1 MATILDIDLT
11 NSPFNSYDFFSNKK
25 IAAGTVET
33 EDMKKGQHKTTVE
46 MVDINAY
53 DYGIID
59 VGMVQ
64 FDDTLPYTK
73 KVETAQLRIEYYKT
87 ELEDAKSWVDALQSE
102 INKVNSELAEY
113 KDQYEEAKKQ
123 DPHSDLTKN
132 LKQIIKNCKE
142 DLNDLNTDYSKY
154 KKITQT
160 HPKLIKAYTKFLND
174 LIKYG
179 GKKTITRIEEF
190 GSTEEAEQVDL
201 DNLDINQAPGMA
213 ISGAITEAVTQ
224 YLEVTIQSLIAGGAS
239 NLMNNLGI
247 NQETLGI
254 AKSILNLMDSALF
267 NITGIIKMFPK
278 NIQMLPSAKV
288 AIGSIC
294 TSLKD
299 IYIAIYNDLENEYYE
314 TINDAIT
321 NLPSMQEVLKDAL
334 NLLMNTI
341 WIMINE
347 QCIKYTGHTLPELY
361 YMCSDYIHKYK
372 AWKEAR
378 KEKKRRK
385 KEKKEQEKREKEKE
399 KETGIQHSSGNTVST
414 KINVDIDPDIIKQS
428 LMDELARASDLI
440 YNSFIIIQIKD
451 SIDEIKMLIS
461 QFNNVDLDVLSEGID
476 SFEDFMNMLI
486 EMGIDSDGA
495 VISLEKAIQDGI
507 NQFSGNLTSLQN
519 QIKEQAISSGLNI
532 ASDIVSNTKISK
544 EIKTEHLYDFT
555 NDLNTFTMTLNIYA
569 DPTTKK
575 AKKQLT
581 KVLSNAHQKDGTKIF
596 DSSSVLSI
604 INAIDEGYV
613 MRKDQTIEL
622 LEFTFKIHFELEGF
636 NKTLSEQINAID
648 EANRIAQDA
657 AKKKEADEAISK
669 FELGIVEE
677 EYTGDPTKATK
688 RPTFQLVHELF
699 SILKEIFPQLK
710 VILKLIRNYK
720 INKAKVEANASGN
733 LLGMVKVIAAIN
745 KLFKKAHKSKT
756 NFYTVRSLK
765 LYDYITNSITSIG
778 TNVEINIGIPDTRK
792 LYLYLKN
799 AKSNYEII
807 KQDLPTILYIDQ
819 DAITEQRNVMKKDLD
834 KAGNYFNDASLFVQY
849 PDSKYQD
856 GTLLGLDKVED
867 ADTEIYY
874 SDSSLPLYGSQI
886 LRCYGKDYDLYT

>member
-1 MATILDIDLT
+1 MTTILDIDLT
-11 NSPFNSYDFFSNKK
+11 NSPGNSYDFFSNKK
-25 IAAGTVET
+25 MSAGTVET

-59 VGMVQ
+59 VGIVQ
-64 FDDTLPYTK
+64 FDDTLPYSK
-73 KVETAQLRIEYYKT
+73 KVETAKLRIEYYKT
-87 ELEDAKSWVDALQSE
+87 ELKDAESWVNALQTE
-102 INKVNSELAEY
+102 INKVNSELTEY
-113 KDQYEEAKKQ
+113 QDQYEEAKKQ
-123 DPHSDLTKN
+123 DPHSALTTN
-132 LKQIIKNCKE
+132 LKQIVKNYKE
-142 DLNDLNTDYSKY
+142 QLNGLNTEFSKY

-160 HPKLIKAYTKFLND
+160 HPKLIKAYTNFYND
-174 LIKYG
+174 LTKYG
-179 GKKTITRIEEF
+179 EKKAITRVDEF
-190 GSTEEAEQVDL
+190 GNVEEAEKVDL
-201 DNLDINQAPGMA
+201 DNLDINQAPGME
-213 ISGAITEAVTQ
+213 ISGAITDAVTQ

-247 NQETLGI
+247 NQETLGM
-254 AKSILNLMDSALF
+254 AQSILNLMDSTLF

-278 NIQMLPSAKV
+278 NIQILPSAKI

-299 IYIAIYNDLENEYYE
+299 MYIAIYNDLENKYYE

-321 NLPSMQEVLKDAL
+321 NLPSIQEVLKDAQE
-334 NLLMNTI
+334 LLMNTI
-341 WIMINE
+341 WVMINE
-347 QCIKYTGHTLPELY
+347 QCIKYTGYTLPELY

-378 KEKKRRK
+378 KEQKRRK
-385 KEKKEQEKREKEKE
+385 KEQEEQE
-399 KETGIQHSSGNTVST
+399 KETGIQHSSGGTVST
-414 KINVDIDPDIIKQS
+414 KINVDVDPDIIKQS
-428 LMDELARASDLI
+428 LMDELSRASDLI

-461 QFNNVDLDVLSEGID
+461 QFNNVDLDVLTDGID
-476 SFEDFMNMLI
+476 SFEDFMDMLV
-486 EMGIDSDGA
+486 EMGLDSDGA

-519 QIKEQAISSGLNI
+519 QIEAQAISSRLHI
-532 ASDIVSNTKISK
+532 AADVVSNTTVSTEKK
-544 EIKTEHLYDFT
+544 VEHLYDFT

-622 LEFTFKIHFELEGF
+622 LEFTFKIHFELDGF
-636 NKTLSEQINAID
+636 NKKLNEQINAID
-648 EANRIAQDA
+648 EANRIAQETV
-657 AKKKEADEAISK
+657 KEKEAEEAISK

-733 LLGMVKVIAAIN
+733 LLGMIKVIAAIN

-807 KQDLPTILYIDQ
+807 KQGLPTILYIDQ
-819 DAITEQRNVMKKDLD
+819 DAITEQRNAMKKDLD
-834 KAGNYFNDASLFVQY
+834 KAGNYFDDASLFVQY

>member
-11 NSPFNSYDFFSNKK
+11 NSPGNSYDFFSNKK
-25 IAAGTVET
+25 MSAGTVET

-59 VGMVQ
+59 VGIVQ
-64 FDDTLPYTK
+64 FDDTLPYAK
-73 KVETAQLRIEYYKT
+73 KVETAKLRIEYYKT
-87 ELEDAKSWVDALQSE
+87 ELKDAESWVNALQTE
-102 INKVNSELAEY
+102 INKVNSELTEY
-113 KDQYEEAKKQ
+113 QDQYEEAKKQ
-123 DPHSDLTKN
+123 DPHSALTTN
-132 LKQIIKNCKE
+132 LKQIVKNYKE
-142 DLNDLNTDYSKY
+142 QLNDLNTEFSKY

-160 HPKLIKAYTKFLND
+160 HPKLIKAYTNFYND
-174 LIKYG
+174 LTKYG
-179 GKKTITRIEEF
+179 EKKAITKVDEF
-190 GSTEEAEQVDL
+190 GNVEEAEQVDL

-213 ISGAITEAVTQ
+213 ISGAITDAVTQ

-247 NQETLGI
+247 NQETLGM
-254 AKSILNLMDSALF
+254 AQSILNLMDSTLF

-299 IYIAIYNDLENEYYE
+299 MYIAIYNDLENEYYE

-321 NLPSMQEVLKDAL
+321 NLPSMQEVLKDAQE
-334 NLLMNTI
+334 LLMNTI
-341 WIMINE
+341 WVMINE
-347 QCIKYTGHTLPELY
+347 QCIKYTGYTLPELY

-378 KEKKRRK
+378 KEQKRRK
-385 KEKKEQEKREKEKE
+385 KEQEEQE
-399 KETGIQHSSGNTVST
+399 KETGIQHSSGGTVSS
-414 KINVDIDPDIIKQS
+414 KINVDVDPDIIKQS
-428 LMDELARASDLI
+428 LMDELSRTSDLI

-461 QFNNVDLDVLSEGID
+461 QFNNVDLDVLSDGID
-476 SFEDFMNMLI
+476 SFEDFMDMLV
-486 EMGIDSDGA
+486 EMGLDSDGA

-519 QIKEQAISSGLNI
+519 QIEAQAISSGLHIATDI
-532 ASDIVSNTKISK
+532 ASNTTISA
-544 EIKTEHLYDFT
+544 EIKAEHLYDFT

-636 NKTLSEQINAID
+636 NKTLSEQKNAID
-648 EANRIAQDA
+648 EANRIAQETV
-657 AKKKEADEAISK
+657 KKKEAEEAISK

-733 LLGMVKVIAAIN
+733 LLGMIKVIAAIN

-778 TNVEINIGIPDTRK
+778 TNVEINISIPDTRK

-799 AKSNYEII
+799 TKSNYEII
-807 KQDLPTILYIDQ
+807 KQNLPTILYIDQ
-819 DAITEQRNVMKKDLD
+819 DAITEQRNAMKKDLD
-834 KAGNYFNDASLFVQY
+834 KAGNYFDDASLFVQY

>member
-11 NSPFNSYDFFSNKK
+11 NSPGNSYDFFSNKK
-25 IAAGTVET
+25 MSAGTVET

-59 VGMVQ
+59 VGIVQ
-64 FDDTLPYTK
+64 FDDTLPYSK
-73 KVETAQLRIEYYKT
+73 KVETSKLRIEYYKT
-87 ELEDAKSWVDALQSE
+87 ELKDAESWVNALQTE
-102 INKVNSELAEY
+102 INKVNSELTEY
-113 KDQYEEAKKQ
+113 QDQYEEAKKQ
-123 DPHSDLTKN
+123 DPHSALTTN
-132 LKQIIKNCKE
+132 LKQIVKNYKE
-142 DLNDLNTDYSKY
+142 QLNDLNTEFSKY

-160 HPKLIKAYTKFLND
+160 HPKLIKAYTNFYND
-174 LIKYG
+174 LTKYG
-179 GKKTITRIEEF
+179 EKKAITRVDEF
-190 GSTEEAEQVDL
+190 GNVEEAEKVDL
-201 DNLDINQAPGMA
+201 DNLDINQAPGME
-213 ISGAITEAVTQ
+213 ISGAITDAVTQ

-247 NQETLGI
+247 NQETLGM
-254 AKSILNLMDSALF
+254 AQSILNLMDSTLF

-278 NIQMLPSAKV
+278 NIQMLPSAKI

-299 IYIAIYNDLENEYYE
+299 MYIAIYNDLENEYYE

-321 NLPSMQEVLKDAL
+321 NLPSIQEVLKDAQE
-334 NLLMNTI
+334 LLMNTI
-341 WIMINE
+341 WVMINE
-347 QCIKYTGHTLPELY
+347 QCIKYTGYTLPELY

-378 KEKKRRK
+378 KEQKRRK
-385 KEKKEQEKREKEKE
+385 KEQEEQE
-399 KETGIQHSSGNTVST
+399 KETGIQHSSGGTVSS
-414 KINVDIDPDIIKQS
+414 KINVDVDPDIIKQS
-428 LMDELARASDLI
+428 LMDELSRASDLI

-461 QFNNVDLDVLSEGID
+461 QFNNVDLDVLTDGID
-476 SFEDFMNMLI
+476 SFEDFMDMLV
-486 EMGIDSDGA
+486 EMGLDSDGA

-519 QIKEQAISSGLNI
+519 QIEAQAISSGLHI
-532 ASDIVSNTKISK
+532 AADVVSNTTVST
-544 EIKTEHLYDFT
+544 EIKAEHLYDFT

-622 LEFTFKIHFELEGF
+622 LEFTFKIHFELDGF
-636 NKTLSEQINAID
+636 NKTLNEQINAID
-648 EANRIAQDA
+648 EANRIAQET
-657 AKKKEADEAISK
+657 AKKKEAEEAISK

-807 KQDLPTILYIDQ
+807 KQGLPTILYIDQ
-819 DAITEQRNVMKKDLD
+819 EAITEQRNAMKKDLD
-834 KAGNYFNDASLFVQY
+834 KAGNYFDDASLFVQY

>member
-11 NSPFNSYDFFSNKK
+11 NSPGNSYDFFSNKK
-25 IAAGTVET
+25 MSAGTVET

-59 VGMVQ
+59 VGIVQ
-64 FDDTLPYTK
+64 FDDTLPYAK
-73 KVETAQLRIEYYKT
+73 KVETAKLRIEYYKT
-87 ELEDAKSWVDALQSE
+87 ELKDAESWVNALQTE
-102 INKVNSELAEY
+102 INKVNSELTEY
-113 KDQYEEAKKQ
+113 QDQYEEAKKQ
-123 DPHSDLTKN
+123 DPHSALTTN
-132 LKQIIKNCKE
+132 LKQIIKNYKE
-142 DLNDLNTDYSKY
+142 QLNDLNTEFSKY

-160 HPKLIKAYTKFLND
+160 HPKLIKAYTNFYND
-174 LIKYG
+174 LTKYG
-179 GKKTITRIEEF
+179 EKKAITKVDEF
-190 GSTEEAEQVDL
+190 GNVEEAEQVDL

-213 ISGAITEAVTQ
+213 ISGAITDAVTQ

-247 NQETLGI
+247 NQETLGM
-254 AKSILNLMDSALF
+254 AQSILNLMDSTLF

-278 NIQMLPSAKV
+278 NIQMLPSAKI

-299 IYIAIYNDLENEYYE
+299 MYQAIYIDLENQYYE

-321 NLPSMQEVLKDAL
+321 NLPSMQEVLKDAQE
-334 NLLMNTI
+334 LLMNTI
-341 WIMINE
+341 WVMINE
-347 QCIKYTGHTLPELY
+347 QCIKYTGYTLPELY

-378 KEKKRRK
+378 KEQKRRK
-385 KEKKEQEKREKEKE
+385 KEQEEQE
-399 KETGIQHSSGNTVST
+399 KETGIQHSSGGTISS
-414 KINVDIDPDIIKQS
+414 KINVDVDPDIIKQS
-428 LMDELARASDLI
+428 LMDELSRASDLI

-461 QFNNVDLDVLSEGID
+461 QFNNVDLDVLSDGID
-476 SFEDFMNMLI
+476 SFEDFMDMLV
-486 EMGIDSDGA
+486 EMGLDSDGA

-519 QIKEQAISSGLNI
+519 QIEAQAISSGLHI
-532 ASDIVSNTKISK
+532 AADVVSNTTVST
-544 EIKTEHLYDFT
+544 EIKAEHLYDFT

-622 LEFTFKIHFELEGF
+622 LEFTFKIHFELDGF
-636 NKTLSEQINAID
+636 NKTLSEQKNAID
-648 EANRIAQDA
+648 EANRIAQET
-657 AKKKEADEAISK
+657 AKKKEAEEAISK

-733 LLGMVKVIAAIN
+733 LLGMIKVIAAIN

-819 DAITEQRNVMKKDLD
+819 DAITEQRNAMKKDLD
-834 KAGNYFNDASLFVQY
+834 KAGNYFDDASLFVQY

-867 ADTEIYY
+867 ADSEIYY

>member
-11 NSPFNSYDFFSNKK
+11 NSPGNSYDFFSNKK
-25 IAAGTVET
+25 MSAGTVET

-59 VGMVQ
+59 VGIVQ
-64 FDDTLPYTK
+64 FDDTLPYSK
-73 KVETAQLRIEYYKT
+73 KVETAKLRIEYYKT
-87 ELEDAKSWVDALQSE
+87 ELKDAESWVNALQTE
-102 INKVNSELAEY
+102 INKVNSELTEY
-113 KDQYEEAKKQ
+113 QDQYEEAKKQ
-123 DPHSDLTKN
+123 DPHSALTTN
-132 LKQIIKNCKE
+132 LKQIVKNYKE
-142 DLNDLNTDYSKY
+142 QLNDLNTEFSKY

-160 HPKLIKAYTKFLND
+160 HPKLIKAYTNFYND
-174 LIKYG
+174 LTKYG
-179 GKKTITRIEEF
+179 EKKAITRVDEF
-190 GSTEEAEQVDL
+190 GNVEEAEKVDL
-201 DNLDINQAPGMA
+201 DNLDINQAPGME
-213 ISGAITEAVTQ
+213 ISGAITDAVTQ

-247 NQETLGI
+247 NQETLGM
-254 AKSILNLMDSALF
+254 AQSILNLMDSALF

-278 NIQMLPSAKV
+278 NIQMLPSAKI

-299 IYIAIYNDLENEYYE
+299 MYIAIYNDLENEYYE

-321 NLPSMQEVLKDAL
+321 NLPSIQEVLKDAQE
-334 NLLMNTI
+334 LLMNTI
-341 WIMINE
+341 WVMINE
-347 QCIKYTGHTLPELY
+347 QCIKYTGYTLPELY

-378 KEKKRRK
+378 KEQKRRK
-385 KEKKEQEKREKEKE
+385 KEQEEQE
-399 KETGIQHSSGNTVST
+399 KETGIQHSSGGTVSS
-414 KINVDIDPDIIKQS
+414 KINVDVDPDIIKQS
-428 LMDELARASDLI
+428 LMDELSRASDLI

-461 QFNNVDLDVLSEGID
+461 QFNNVDLDVLTDGID
-476 SFEDFMNMLI
+476 SFEDFMDMLV
-486 EMGIDSDGA
+486 EMGLDSDGA

-519 QIKEQAISSGLNI
+519 QIEAQAISSGLHI
-532 ASDIVSNTKISK
+532 AADVVSNTTVST
-544 EIKTEHLYDFT
+544 EIKAEHLYDFT

-622 LEFTFKIHFELEGF
+622 LEFTFKIHFELDGF
-636 NKTLSEQINAID
+636 NKTLNEQINAID
-648 EANRIAQDA
+648 EANRIAQET
-657 AKKKEADEAISK
+657 AKKKEAEEAISK

-733 LLGMVKVIAAIN
+733 LLGMIKVIAAIN

-819 DAITEQRNVMKKDLD
+819 DAITEQRNAMKKDLD
-834 KAGNYFNDASLFVQY
+834 KAGNYFDDASLFVQY

>member
-11 NSPFNSYDFFSNKK
+11 NSPGNSYDFFSNKK
-25 IAAGTVET
+25 MSAGTVET

-46 MVDINAY
+46 IVDINAY

-59 VGMVQ
+59 VGIVQ
-64 FDDTLPYTK
+64 FDDTLPYSK

-87 ELEDAKSWVDALQSE
+87 ELKDAESWVNALQTE
-102 INKVNSELAEY
+102 INKVNSELTEY
-113 KDQYEEAKKQ
+113 QDQYEEAKKQ
-123 DPHSDLTKN
+123 DPHSALTTN
-132 LKQIIKNCKE
+132 LKQIVKNYKE
-142 DLNDLNTDYSKY
+142 QLNDLNIEFSKY

-160 HPKLIKAYTKFLND
+160 HPKLIKAYTNFYND
-174 LIKYG
+174 LTKYG
-179 GKKTITRIEEF
+179 EKKAITKVDEF
-190 GSTEEAEQVDL
+190 GNVEEAEQVDL
-201 DNLDINQAPGMA
+201 DNLDINQAPGME
-213 ISGAITEAVTQ
+213 ISGAITDAVTQ

-247 NQETLGI
+247 NQETLGM
-254 AKSILNLMDSALF
+254 AQSILNLMDSTLF

-278 NIQMLPSAKV
+278 NIQMLPSAKI

-299 IYIAIYNDLENEYYE
+299 MYIAIYNDLENEYYE

-321 NLPSMQEVLKDAL
+321 NLPSIQEVLKDAQE
-334 NLLMNTI
+334 LLMNTI
-341 WIMINE
+341 WVMINE
-347 QCIKYTGHTLPELY
+347 QCIKYTGYTLPELY

-378 KEKKRRK
+378 KEQKRRK
-385 KEKKEQEKREKEKE
+385 KEQEEQE
-399 KETGIQHSSGNTVST
+399 KETGIQHSSGGTVSS
-414 KINVDIDPDIIKQS
+414 KINVDVDPDIIKQS
-428 LMDELARASDLI
+428 LMDELSRASDLI

-461 QFNNVDLDVLSEGID
+461 QFNNVDLDVLTDGID
-476 SFEDFMNMLI
+476 SFEDFMDMLV
-486 EMGIDSDGA
+486 EMGLDSDGA

-519 QIKEQAISSGLNI
+519 QIEAQAISSGLHI
-532 ASDIVSNTKISK
+532 AADVVSNTAVST
-544 EIKTEHLYDFT
+544 EIKAEHLYDFT

-622 LEFTFKIHFELEGF
+622 LEFTFKIHFELDGF
-636 NKTLSEQINAID
+636 NKTLNEQINAID
-648 EANRIAQDA
+648 EANRIAQET
-657 AKKKEADEAISK
+657 AKKKEAEEAISK

-733 LLGMVKVIAAIN
+733 LLGMIKVIAAIN

-819 DAITEQRNVMKKDLD
+819 DAITEQRNAMKKDLD
-834 KAGNYFNDASLFVQY
+834 KAGNYFDDASLFVQY

>member
-11 NSPFNSYDFFSNKK
+11 NSPGNSYDFFSNKK
-25 IAAGTVET
+25 MSAGTVET

-59 VGMVQ
+59 VGIVQ
-64 FDDTLPYTK
+64 FDDTLPYSK
-73 KVETAQLRIEYYKT
+73 KVETSKLRIEYYKT
-87 ELEDAKSWVDALQSE
+87 ELKDAESWVNALQTE
-102 INKVNSELAEY
+102 INKVNSELTEY
-113 KDQYEEAKKQ
+113 QDQYEEVKKQ
-123 DPHSDLTKN
+123 DPHSALTTN
-132 LKQIIKNCKE
+132 LKQIVKNYKE
-142 DLNDLNTDYSKY
+142 QLNDLNTEFSKY

-160 HPKLIKAYTKFLND
+160 HPKLIKAYTNFYND
-174 LIKYG
+174 LTKYG
-179 GKKTITRIEEF
+179 EKKAITRVDEF
-190 GSTEEAEQVDL
+190 GNVEEAEKVDL
-201 DNLDINQAPGMA
+201 DNLDINHAPGME
-213 ISGAITEAVTQ
+213 ISGAITDAVTQ
-224 YLEVTIQSLIAGGAS
+224 YLEVSIQSLIAGGAS

-247 NQETLGI
+247 NQETLGM
-254 AKSILNLMDSALF
+254 AQSILNLMDSTLF

-278 NIQMLPSAKV
+278 NIQMLPSAKI

-299 IYIAIYNDLENEYYE
+299 MYIAIYNDLENEYYE

-321 NLPSMQEVLKDAL
+321 NLPSIQEVLKDAQE
-334 NLLMNTI
+334 LLMNTI
-341 WIMINE
+341 WVMINE
-347 QCIKYTGHTLPELY
+347 QCIKYTGYTLPELY

-378 KEKKRRK
+378 KEQKRRK
-385 KEKKEQEKREKEKE
+385 KEQEEQE
-399 KETGIQHSSGNTVST
+399 KETGIQHSSGGTVSS
-414 KINVDIDPDIIKQS
+414 KINVDVDPDIIKQS
-428 LMDELARASDLI
+428 LMDELSRASDLI

-451 SIDEIKMLIS
+451 SIDEIKMLIR
-461 QFNNVDLDVLSEGID
+461 QFNNVDLDVLTDGID
-476 SFEDFMNMLI
+476 SFEDFMDMLV
-486 EMGIDSDGA
+486 EMGLDSDGA

-519 QIKEQAISSGLNI
+519 QIEAQAISSRLHI
-532 ASDIVSNTKISK
+532 AADVVSNTTVST
-544 EIKTEHLYDFT
+544 EIKAEHLYDFT

-622 LEFTFKIHFELEGF
+622 LEFTFKIHFELDGF
-636 NKTLSEQINAID
+636 NKTLNEQINAID
-648 EANRIAQDA
+648 EANRIAQET
-657 AKKKEADEAISK
+657 AKKKEAEEAISK

-733 LLGMVKVIAAIN
+733 LLGMIKVIAAIN

-807 KQDLPTILYIDQ
+807 KQGLPTILYIDQ
-819 DAITEQRNVMKKDLD
+819 DAITEQRNAMKKDLD
-834 KAGNYFNDASLFVQY
+834 KAGNYFDDASLFVQY

>member
-11 NSPFNSYDFFSNKK
+11 NSPGNSYDFFSNKK
-25 IAAGTVET
+25 MSAGTVET

-59 VGMVQ
+59 VGIVQ
-64 FDDTLPYTK
+64 FDDTLPYSK

-87 ELEDAKSWVDALQSE
+87 ELKDAESWVNALQTE
-102 INKVNSELAEY
+102 INKVNSELTEY
-113 KDQYEEAKKQ
+113 QDQYEEAKKQ
-123 DPHSDLTKN
+123 DPHSALTTN
-132 LKQIIKNCKE
+132 LKQIVKNYKE
-142 DLNDLNTDYSKY
+142 QLNDLNTEFSKY

-160 HPKLIKAYTKFLND
+160 HPKLIKAYTNFYND
-174 LIKYG
+174 LTKYG
-179 GKKTITRIEEF
+179 EKKAITRVDEF
-190 GSTEEAEQVDL
+190 GNVEEAEKVDL
-201 DNLDINQAPGMA
+201 DNLDINQAPGME
-213 ISGAITEAVTQ
+213 ISGAITDAVTQ

-247 NQETLGI
+247 NQETLGM
-254 AKSILNLMDSALF
+254 AQSILNLMDSTLF

-278 NIQMLPSAKV
+278 NIQMLPSAKI

-299 IYIAIYNDLENEYYE
+299 MYIAIYNDLENEYYE

-321 NLPSMQEVLKDAL
+321 NLPSIQEVLKDAQE
-334 NLLMNTI
+334 LLMNTI
-341 WIMINE
+341 WVMINE
-347 QCIKYTGHTLPELY
+347 QCIKYTGYTLPELY

-378 KEKKRRK
+378 KEQKRRK
-385 KEKKEQEKREKEKE
+385 KEQEEQE
-399 KETGIQHSSGNTVST
+399 KETGIQHSSGGTVST
-414 KINVDIDPDIIKQS
+414 KINVDVDPDIIKQS
-428 LMDELARASDLI
+428 LMDELSRASDLI

-461 QFNNVDLDVLSEGID
+461 QFNNVDLDVLTDGID
-476 SFEDFMNMLI
+476 SFEDFMNMLV
-486 EMGIDSDGA
+486 EMGLDSDGA

-519 QIKEQAISSGLNI
+519 QIEAQAISSGLHI
-532 ASDIVSNTKISK
+532 AADVVSNTTVST
-544 EIKTEHLYDFT
+544 EIKAEHLYDFT

-622 LEFTFKIHFELEGF
+622 LEFTFKIHFELDGF

-648 EANRIAQDA
+648 EANMIAQET
-657 AKKKEADEAISK
+657 AKKKEAEEAISK

-733 LLGMVKVIAAIN
+733 LLGMIKVIAAIN

-819 DAITEQRNVMKKDLD
+819 DAITEQRNAMKKDLD
-834 KAGNYFNDASLFVQY
+834 KAGNYFDDASLFVQY

>member
-11 NSPFNSYDFFSNKK
+11 NSPGNSYDFFSNKK
-25 IAAGTVET
+25 MSAGTVET

-59 VGMVQ
+59 VGIVQ
-64 FDDTLPYTK
+64 FDDTLPYSK
-73 KVETAQLRIEYYKT
+73 KVETAKLRIEYYKT
-87 ELEDAKSWVDALQSE
+87 ELKDAESWVNALQTE
-102 INKVNSELAEY
+102 INKVNSELTEY
-113 KDQYEEAKKQ
+113 QDQYEEAKKQ
-123 DPHSDLTKN
+123 DPHSALTTN
-132 LKQIIKNCKE
+132 LKQIVNNYKE
-142 DLNDLNTDYSKY
+142 QLNDLNTEFSKY

-160 HPKLIKAYTKFLND
+160 HPKLIKAYTNFYND
-174 LIKYG
+174 LTKYG
-179 GKKTITRIEEF
+179 EKKAITRVDEF
-190 GSTEEAEQVDL
+190 GNVEEAEKVDL
-201 DNLDINQAPGMA
+201 DNLDINQAPGME
-213 ISGAITEAVTQ
+213 ISGAITDAVTQ

-247 NQETLGI
+247 NQETLGM
-254 AKSILNLMDSALF
+254 AQSILNLMDSTLF

-278 NIQMLPSAKV
+278 NIQMLPSAKI

-299 IYIAIYNDLENEYYE
+299 MYIAIYNDLENEYYE

-321 NLPSMQEVLKDAL
+321 NLPSIQEVLKDAQE
-334 NLLMNTI
+334 LLMNTI
-341 WIMINE
+341 WVMINE
-347 QCIKYTGHTLPELY
+347 QCIKYTGYTLPELY

-378 KEKKRRK
+378 KEQKRRK
-385 KEKKEQEKREKEKE
+385 KEQEEQE
-399 KETGIQHSSGNTVST
+399 KETGIQHSSGGTVSS
-414 KINVDIDPDIIKQS
+414 KINVDVDPDIIKQS
-428 LMDELARASDLI
+428 LMDELSRASDLI

-461 QFNNVDLDVLSEGID
+461 QFNNVDLDVLTDGID
-476 SFEDFMNMLI
+476 SFEDFMDMLV
-486 EMGIDSDGA
+486 EMGLDSDGA

-519 QIKEQAISSGLNI
+519 QIEAQAISSGLHI
-532 ASDIVSNTKISK
+532 AADVVSNTTVSTERKA
-544 EIKTEHLYDFT
+544 EHLYDFT

-622 LEFTFKIHFELEGF
+622 LEFTFKIHFELDGF
-636 NKTLSEQINAID
+636 NKTLNEQINAID
-648 EANRIAQDA
+648 EANRIAQET
-657 AKKKEADEAISK
+657 AKKKEAEEAISK

-733 LLGMVKVIAAIN
+733 LLGMIKVIAAIN

-819 DAITEQRNVMKKDLD
+819 DAITEQRNAMKKDLD
-834 KAGNYFNDASLFVQY
+834 KAGNYFDDASLFVQY

>member
-11 NSPFNSYDFFSNKK
+11 NSPGNSYDFFSNKK
-25 IAAGTVET
+25 MSAGTVET

-59 VGMVQ
+59 VGIVQ

-87 ELEDAKSWVDALQSE
+87 ELKDAESWVNALQTE
-102 INKVNSELAEY
+102 INKVNSELTEY
-113 KDQYEEAKKQ
+113 QDQYEEAKKQ
-123 DPHSDLTKN
+123 DPHSALTTN
-132 LKQIIKNCKE
+132 LKQIVKNYKE
-142 DLNDLNTDYSKY
+142 QLNDLNTEFSKY

-160 HPKLIKAYTKFLND
+160 HPKLIKAYTNFYND
-174 LIKYG
+174 LTKYG
-179 GKKTITRIEEF
+179 EKKAITRVDEF
-190 GSTEEAEQVDL
+190 GNVEEAEKVDL
-201 DNLDINQAPGMA
+201 DNLDINQAPGME
-213 ISGAITEAVTQ
+213 ISGAITDAVTQ

-247 NQETLGI
+247 NQETLGM
-254 AKSILNLMDSALF
+254 AQSILNLMDSTLF

-278 NIQMLPSAKV
+278 NIQMLPSAKI

-299 IYIAIYNDLENEYYE
+299 MYIAIYNDLENEYYE

-321 NLPSMQEVLKDAL
+321 NLPSMQEVLKDAQV
-334 NLLMNTI
+334 LLMNTI
-341 WIMINE
+341 WVMINE
-347 QCIKYTGHTLPELY
+347 QCIKYTGYTLPELY

-378 KEKKRRK
+378 KEQKRRK
-385 KEKKEQEKREKEKE
+385 KEQEEQE
-399 KETGIQHSSGNTVST
+399 KETGIQHSSGGTVSS
-414 KINVDIDPDIIKQS
+414 KINVDVDPDIIKQS
-428 LMDELARASDLI
+428 LMDELSRASDLI

-461 QFNNVDLDVLSEGID
+461 QFNNVDLDVLTDGID
-476 SFEDFMNMLI
+476 SFEDFMDMLV
-486 EMGIDSDGA
+486 EMGLDSDGA

-519 QIKEQAISSGLNI
+519 QIEAQAISSGLHI
-532 ASDIVSNTKISK
+532 AADVVSNTTVST
-544 EIKTEHLYDFT
+544 EIKAEHLYDFT

-622 LEFTFKIHFELEGF
+622 LEFTFKIHFELDGF
-636 NKTLSEQINAID
+636 NKTLNEQINAID
-648 EANRIAQDA
+648 EANRIAQET
-657 AKKKEADEAISK
+657 AKKKEAEEAISK

-733 LLGMVKVIAAIN
+733 LLGMIKVIAAIN

-819 DAITEQRNVMKKDLD
+819 DAITEQRNAMKKDLD
-834 KAGNYFNDASLFVQY
+834 KAGNYFDDASLFVQY

>member
-25 IAAGTVET
+25 MSAGTVET

-59 VGMVQ
+59 VGIVQ
-64 FDDTLPYTK
+64 FDDTLPYAK
-73 KVETAQLRIEYYKT
+73 KVETAKLRIEYYKT
-87 ELEDAKSWVDALQSE
+87 ELKDAESWVKALQTE
-102 INKVNSELAEY
+102 INKVNSELTEY
-113 KDQYEEAKKQ
+113 QDQYEEAKKQ
-123 DPHSDLTKN
+123 DPYSALTTN
-132 LKQIIKNCKE
+132 LKQIVKNYKKQ
-142 DLNDLNTDYSKY
+142 LNDLNTEFSKY

-160 HPKLIKAYTKFLND
+160 HPKLIKAYTNFFND
-174 LIKYG
+174 LTKYG
-179 GKKTITRIEEF
+179 EKKAITRVDEF
-190 GSTEEAEQVDL
+190 GNVEEAEQVDL

-213 ISGAITEAVTQ
+213 ISGAITDAVTQ

-239 NLMNNLGI
+239 NLMNSLGI
-247 NQETLGI
+247 NQETLGM
-254 AKSILNLMDSALF
+254 AQSILNLMDSTLF

-278 NIQMLPSAKV
+278 NIQMLPSAKI

-299 IYIAIYNDLENEYYE
+299 MYIAIYNDLENEYYE

-321 NLPSMQEVLKDAL
+321 NLPSMQEVLKDAQE
-334 NLLMNTI
+334 LLMNTI
-341 WIMINE
+341 WVMINE
-347 QCIKYTGHTLPELY
+347 QCIKYTGYTLPELY

-378 KEKKRRK
+378 KEQKRRK
-385 KEKKEQEKREKEKE
+385 KEQEEQE
-399 KETGIQHSSGNTVST
+399 KETGIQHSSGGTVSS
-414 KINVDIDPDIIKQS
+414 KINVDVDPDIIKQS
-428 LMDELARASDLI
+428 LMDELSRASDLI

-451 SIDEIKMLIS
+451 SIDEIKMLID
-461 QFNNVDLDVLSEGID
+461 QFNNVDLDVLTDGID
-476 SFEDFMNMLI
+476 SFEDFMDMLV
-486 EMGIDSDGA
+486 EMGLDSDGA

-519 QIKEQAISSGLNI
+519 QIEAQAISSGLHI
-532 ASDIVSNTKISK
+532 AADVVSNTTVST
-544 EIKTEHLYDFT
+544 EIKAEHLYDFT

-622 LEFTFKIHFELEGF
+622 LEFTFKIHFELDGF

-648 EANRIAQDA
+648 EANRIAQET
-657 AKKKEADEAISK
+657 AKKKEAEEAISK

-733 LLGMVKVIAAIN
+733 LLGMIKVIAAIN

-819 DAITEQRNVMKKDLD
+819 DAIAEQRNAMKKDLD
-834 KAGNYFNDASLFVQY
+834 KAGNYFDDASLFVQY

-867 ADTEIYY
+867 ADIEIYY

>member
-11 NSPFNSYDFFSNKK
+11 NSPGNSYDFFSNKK
-25 IAAGTVET
+25 MSAGIVET

-59 VGMVQ
+59 VGIVQ

-87 ELEDAKSWVDALQSE
+87 ELKDAESWVNALQTE
-102 INKVNSELAEY
+102 INKVNSELTEY
-113 KDQYEEAKKQ
+113 QDQYEEAKKQ
-123 DPHSDLTKN
+123 DPHSALTTN
-132 LKQIIKNCKE
+132 LKQIVKNYKE
-142 DLNDLNTDYSKY
+142 QLNDLNTEFSKY

-160 HPKLIKAYTKFLND
+160 HPKLIKAYTNFYND
-174 LIKYG
+174 LTKYG
-179 GKKTITRIEEF
+179 EKKAITRVDEF
-190 GSTEEAEQVDL
+190 GNVEEAEKVDL
-201 DNLDINQAPGMA
+201 DNLDINQAPGME
-213 ISGAITEAVTQ
+213 ISGAITDAVTQ

-247 NQETLGI
+247 NQETLGM
-254 AKSILNLMDSALF
+254 AQSILNLMDSTLF

-278 NIQMLPSAKV
+278 NIQMLPSAKI

-299 IYIAIYNDLENEYYE
+299 MYIAIYNDLENEYYE

-321 NLPSMQEVLKDAL
+321 NLPSMQEVLKDAQE
-334 NLLMNTI
+334 LLMNTI
-341 WIMINE
+341 WVMINE
-347 QCIKYTGHTLPELY
+347 QCIKYTGYTLPELY

-378 KEKKRRK
+378 KEQKRRK
-385 KEKKEQEKREKEKE
+385 KEQEEQE
-399 KETGIQHSSGNTVST
+399 KETGIQHSSGGTVSS
-414 KINVDIDPDIIKQS
+414 KINVDVDPDIIKQS
-428 LMDELARASDLI
+428 LMDELSRASDLI

-461 QFNNVDLDVLSEGID
+461 QFNNVDLDVLTDGID
-476 SFEDFMNMLI
+476 SFEDFMDMLV
-486 EMGIDSDGA
+486 EMGLDSDGA

-519 QIKEQAISSGLNI
+519 QIEAQAISSGLHI
-532 ASDIVSNTKISK
+532 AADVVSNTTVST
-544 EIKTEHLYDFT
+544 EIKAEHLYDFT

-622 LEFTFKIHFELEGF
+622 LEFTFKIHFELDGF
-636 NKTLSEQINAID
+636 NKTLNEQINAID
-648 EANRIAQDA
+648 EANRIAQET
-657 AKKKEADEAISK
+657 AKKKEAEEAISK

-677 EYTGDPTKATK
+677 EYTSDPTKATK

-733 LLGMVKVIAAIN
+733 LLGMIKVIAAIN

-799 AKSNYEII
+799 TKSNYEII

-819 DAITEQRNVMKKDLD
+819 DAITEQRNAMKKDLD
-834 KAGNYFNDASLFVQY
+834 KAGNYFDDASLFVQY

>member
-11 NSPFNSYDFFSNKK
+11 NSPGNSYDFFSNKK
-25 IAAGTVET
+25 MSAGTVET

-59 VGMVQ
+59 VGIVQ
-64 FDDTLPYTK
+64 FDDTLPYSK
-73 KVETAQLRIEYYKT
+73 KVETSKLRIEYYKT
-87 ELEDAKSWVDALQSE
+87 ELKDAESWVNALQTE
-102 INKVNSELAEY
+102 INKVNSELTEY
-113 KDQYEEAKKQ
+113 QDQYEEAKKQ
-123 DPHSDLTKN
+123 DPHSALTTN
-132 LKQIIKNCKE
+132 LKQIVKNYKE
-142 DLNDLNTDYSKY
+142 QLNDLNTEFSKY

-160 HPKLIKAYTKFLND
+160 HPKLIKAYTNFYND
-174 LIKYG
+174 LTKYG
-179 GKKTITRIEEF
+179 EKKAITRVDEF
-190 GSTEEAEQVDL
+190 GNVEKAEKVDL
-201 DNLDINQAPGMA
+201 DNLDINQAPGME
-213 ISGAITEAVTQ
+213 ISGAITDAVTQ

-247 NQETLGI
+247 NQETLGM
-254 AKSILNLMDSALF
+254 AQSILNLMDSTLF

-278 NIQMLPSAKV
+278 NIQMLPSAKI

-299 IYIAIYNDLENEYYE
+299 MYIAIYNDLENEYYE

-321 NLPSMQEVLKDAL
+321 NLPSIQEVLKDAQE
-334 NLLMNTI
+334 LLMNTI
-341 WIMINE
+341 WVMINE
-347 QCIKYTGHTLPELY
+347 QCIKYTGYTLPELY

-378 KEKKRRK
+378 KEQKRRK
-385 KEKKEQEKREKEKE
+385 KEQEEQE
-399 KETGIQHSSGNTVST
+399 KETGIQHSSGGTVSS
-414 KINVDIDPDIIKQS
+414 KINVDVDPDIIKQS
-428 LMDELARASDLI
+428 LMDELSRASDLI

-461 QFNNVDLDVLSEGID
+461 QFNNVDLDVLTDGID
-476 SFEDFMNMLI
+476 SFEDFMDMLV
-486 EMGIDSDGA
+486 EMGLDSDGA

-519 QIKEQAISSGLNI
+519 QIKAQAISSGLHI
-532 ASDIVSNTKISK
+532 AADIVSNTTVSTERKA
-544 EIKTEHLYDFT
+544 EHLYDFT

-622 LEFTFKIHFELEGF
+622 LEFTFKIHFELDGF
-636 NKTLSEQINAID
+636 NKTLNEQINAID
-648 EANRIAQDA
+648 EANRIAQET
-657 AKKKEADEAISK
+657 AKKKEAEEAISK

-733 LLGMVKVIAAIN
+733 LLGMIKVIAAIN

-807 KQDLPTILYIDQ
+807 KQGLPTILYIDQ
-819 DAITEQRNVMKKDLD
+819 DAITEQRNAMKKDLD
-834 KAGNYFNDASLFVQY
+834 KAGNYFDDASLFVQY
-849 PDSKYQD
+849 PDPKYQD

>member
-11 NSPFNSYDFFSNKK
+11 NSPGNSYDFFSNKK
-25 IAAGTVET
+25 MSAGTVET

-59 VGMVQ
+59 VGIVQ
-64 FDDTLPYTK
+64 FDDTLPYSK

-87 ELEDAKSWVDALQSE
+87 ELKDAESWVNALQTE
-102 INKVNSELAEY
+102 INKVNSELTEY
-113 KDQYEEAKKQ
+113 QDQYEEAKKQ
-123 DPHSDLTKN
+123 DPHSALTTN
-132 LKQIIKNCKE
+132 LKQIVKNYKE
-142 DLNDLNTDYSKY
+142 QLNDLNTEFSKY

-160 HPKLIKAYTKFLND
+160 HPKLIKAYTNFYND
-174 LIKYG
+174 LTKYG
-179 GKKTITRIEEF
+179 EKKAITRVDEF
-190 GSTEEAEQVDL
+190 GNVEEAEKVDL
-201 DNLDINQAPGMA
+201 DNLDINQAPGME
-213 ISGAITEAVTQ
+213 ISGAITDAVTQ

-247 NQETLGI
+247 NQETLGM
-254 AKSILNLMDSALF
+254 AQSILNLMDSTLF

-278 NIQMLPSAKV
+278 NIQMLPSAKI

-299 IYIAIYNDLENEYYE
+299 MYIAIYNDLENEYYE

-321 NLPSMQEVLKDAL
+321 NLPSMQEVLKDAQE
-334 NLLMNTI
+334 LLMNTI
-341 WIMINE
+341 WVMINE
-347 QCIKYTGHTLPELY
+347 QCIKYTGYTLPELY

-378 KEKKRRK
+378 KEQKRRK
-385 KEKKEQEKREKEKE
+385 KEQEE
-399 KETGIQHSSGNTVST
+399 KETGIQHSSGGTVSS
-414 KINVDIDPDIIKQS
+414 KINVDVDPDIIKQS
-428 LMDELARASDLI
+428 LMDELSRASDLI

-461 QFNNVDLDVLSEGID
+461 QFNNVDLDVLTDGIN
-476 SFEDFMNMLI
+476 SFEDFMDMLV
-486 EMGIDSDGA
+486 EMGLDSDGA

-507 NQFSGNLTSLQN
+507 NQFSENLTSLQN
-519 QIKEQAISSGLNI
+519 QIEAQAISSGLHI
-532 ASDIVSNTKISK
+532 AADIVSNTTVSTERKA
-544 EIKTEHLYDFT
+544 EHLYDFT

-622 LEFTFKIHFELEGF
+622 LEFTFKIHFELDGF
-636 NKTLSEQINAID
+636 NKTLNEQINAID
-648 EANRIAQDA
+648 EANRIAQET
-657 AKKKEADEAISK
+657 AKKKEAEEAISK

-733 LLGMVKVIAAIN
+733 LLGMIKVIAAIN

-807 KQDLPTILYIDQ
+807 KQGLPTILYIDQ
-819 DAITEQRNVMKKDLD
+819 DAITEQRNAMKKDLD
-834 KAGNYFNDASLFVQY
+834 KAGNYFDDASLFVQY
-849 PDSKYQD
+849 PDPKYQD

-886 LRCYGKDYDLYT
+886 LRCYGKEYDLYT

>member
-11 NSPFNSYDFFSNKK
+11 NSPGNSYDFFSNKK
-25 IAAGTVET
+25 MSAGTVET

-59 VGMVQ
+59 VGIVQ
-64 FDDTLPYTK
+64 FDDTLPYSK
-73 KVETAQLRIEYYKT
+73 KVETSKLRIEYYKT
-87 ELEDAKSWVDALQSE
+87 ELKNAESWVNALQTE
-102 INKVNSELAEY
+102 INKVNSELTEY
-113 KDQYEEAKKQ
+113 QDQYEEAKKQ
-123 DPHSDLTKN
+123 DPHSALTTN
-132 LKQIIKNCKE
+132 LKQIVKNYKE
-142 DLNDLNTDYSKY
+142 QLNDLNTEFSKY

-160 HPKLIKAYTKFLND
+160 HPKLIKAYTNFYND
-174 LIKYG
+174 LTKYG
-179 GKKTITRIEEF
+179 EKKAITRVDEF
-190 GSTEEAEQVDL
+190 GNVEEAEKVDL
-201 DNLDINQAPGMA
+201 DNLDINQAPGME
-213 ISGAITEAVTQ
+213 ISGAITDAVTQ

-247 NQETLGI
+247 NQETLGM
-254 AKSILNLMDSALF
+254 AQSILNLMDSTLF

-278 NIQMLPSAKV
+278 NIQMLPSAKI

-299 IYIAIYNDLENEYYE
+299 MYIAIYNDLENEYYE

-321 NLPSMQEVLKDAL
+321 NLPSMQEVLKDAQE
-334 NLLMNTI
+334 LLMNTI
-341 WIMINE
+341 WVMINE
-347 QCIKYTGHTLPELY
+347 QCIKYTGYTLPELY

-378 KEKKRRK
+378 KEQKRRK
-385 KEKKEQEKREKEKE
+385 KEQEEQE
-399 KETGIQHSSGNTVST
+399 KETGIQHSSGGTVSS
-414 KINVDIDPDIIKQS
+414 KINVDVDPDIIKQS
-428 LMDELARASDLI
+428 LMDELSRASDLI

-461 QFNNVDLDVLSEGID
+461 QFNNVDLDVLTDGID
-476 SFEDFMNMLI
+476 SFEDFMDMLV
-486 EMGIDSDGA
+486 EMGLDSDGA

-519 QIKEQAISSGLNI
+519 QIEAQAISSGLHI
-532 ASDIVSNTKISK
+532 AADVMSNTTVST
-544 EIKTEHLYDFT
+544 EIKAEHLYDFT

-636 NKTLSEQINAID
+636 NKTLNEQINAID
-648 EANRIAQDA
+648 EANRIAQET
-657 AKKKEADEAISK
+657 AKEKEAEEAISK

-677 EYTGDPTKATK
+677 EYTSDPTKATK

-733 LLGMVKVIAAIN
+733 LLGMIKVIAAIN

-819 DAITEQRNVMKKDLD
+819 DAITEQRNAMKKDLD
-834 KAGNYFNDASLFVQY
+834 KAGNYFDDASLFVQY

>member
-11 NSPFNSYDFFSNKK
+11 NSPGNSYDFFSNKK
-25 IAAGTVET
+25 MSAGTVET

-59 VGMVQ
+59 VGIVQ
-64 FDDTLPYTK
+64 FDDTLPYSK

-87 ELEDAKSWVDALQSE
+87 ELKDAESWVNALQTE
-102 INKVNSELAEY
+102 INKVNSELTEY
-113 KDQYEEAKKQ
+113 QDQYEEAKKQ
-123 DPHSDLTKN
+123 DPHSALTTN
-132 LKQIIKNCKE
+132 LKQIVKNYKE
-142 DLNDLNTDYSKY
+142 QLNDLNTEFSKY

-160 HPKLIKAYTKFLND
+160 HPKLIKAYTNFYND
-174 LIKYG
+174 LTKYG
-179 GKKTITRIEEF
+179 EKKAITRVDEF
-190 GSTEEAEQVDL
+190 GNVEEAEKVDL
-201 DNLDINQAPGMA
+201 DNLDINQAPGME
-213 ISGAITEAVTQ
+213 ISGAITDAVTQ

-247 NQETLGI
+247 NQETLGM
-254 AKSILNLMDSALF
+254 AQSILNLMDSTLF

-278 NIQMLPSAKV
+278 NIQMLPSAKI

-299 IYIAIYNDLENEYYE
+299 MYIAIYNDLENEYYE

-321 NLPSMQEVLKDAL
+321 NLPSIQEVLKDAQE
-334 NLLMNTI
+334 LLMNTI
-341 WIMINE
+341 WVMINE
-347 QCIKYTGHTLPELY
+347 QCIKYTGYTLPELY

-378 KEKKRRK
+378 KEQKRRK
-385 KEKKEQEKREKEKE
+385 KEQEEQE
-399 KETGIQHSSGNTVST
+399 KETGIQHSSGGTVST
-414 KINVDIDPDIIKQS
+414 KINVDVDPDIIKQS
-428 LMDELARASDLI
+428 LMDELSRASDLI

-461 QFNNVDLDVLSEGID
+461 QFNNVDLDVLTDGID
-476 SFEDFMNMLI
+476 SFEDFMDMLV
-486 EMGIDSDGA
+486 EMGLDSDGA

-519 QIKEQAISSGLNI
+519 QIEAQAISSGLHI
-532 ASDIVSNTKISK
+532 AADVVSNTTVST
-544 EIKTEHLYDFT
+544 EIKAEHLYDFT

-622 LEFTFKIHFELEGF
+622 LEFTFKIHFELDGF
-636 NKTLSEQINAID
+636 NKTLSEQKNAID
-648 EANRIAQDA
+648 EANRIAQET
-657 AKKKEADEAISK
+657 AKKKEAEEAISK

-733 LLGMVKVIAAIN
+733 LLGMIKVIAAIN

-819 DAITEQRNVMKKDLD
+819 DAITEQRNAMKKDLD
-834 KAGNYFNDASLFVQY
+834 KAGNYFDDASLFVQY

-886 LRCYGKDYDLYT
+886 LRYYGKDYDLYT

>member
-11 NSPFNSYDFFSNKK
+11 NSPGNSYDFFSNKK
-25 IAAGTVET
+25 MSAGTVET

-59 VGMVQ
+59 VGIVQ
-64 FDDTLPYTK
+64 FDDTLPYSK
-73 KVETAQLRIEYYKT
+73 KVETSKLRIEYYKT
-87 ELEDAKSWVDALQSE
+87 ELKDAESWVNALQTE
-102 INKVNSELAEY
+102 INKVNSELTEY
-113 KDQYEEAKKQ
+113 QDQYEEAKKQ
-123 DPHSDLTKN
+123 DPHSALTTN
-132 LKQIIKNCKE
+132 LKQIVKNYKE
-142 DLNDLNTDYSKY
+142 QLNDLNTEFSKY

-160 HPKLIKAYTKFLND
+160 HPKLIKAYTNFYND
-174 LIKYG
+174 LTKYG
-179 GKKTITRIEEF
+179 EKKAITRVDEF
-190 GSTEEAEQVDL
+190 GNVEEAEKVDL
-201 DNLDINQAPGMA
+201 DNLDINQAPGME
-213 ISGAITEAVTQ
+213 ISGAITDAVTQ

-247 NQETLGI
+247 NQETLGM
-254 AKSILNLMDSALF
+254 AQSILNLMDSTLF

-278 NIQMLPSAKV
+278 NIQMLPSAKI

-299 IYIAIYNDLENEYYE
+299 MYIAIYNDLENEYYE

-321 NLPSMQEVLKDAL
+321 NLPSIQEVLKDAQE
-334 NLLMNTI
+334 LLMNTI
-341 WIMINE
+341 WVMINE
-347 QCIKYTGHTLPELY
+347 QCIKYTGYTLPELY

-378 KEKKRRK
+378 KEQKRRK
-385 KEKKEQEKREKEKE
+385 KEQEEQE
-399 KETGIQHSSGNTVST
+399 KETGIQHSSGGTVST
-414 KINVDIDPDIIKQS
+414 KINVDVDPDIIKQS
-428 LMDELARASDLI
+428 LMDEFSRASDLI

-461 QFNNVDLDVLSEGID
+461 QFNNVDLDVLTDGID
-476 SFEDFMNMLI
+476 SFEDFMDMLV
-486 EMGIDSDGA
+486 EMGLDSDGA

-519 QIKEQAISSGLNI
+519 QIEAQAISSGLHI
-532 ASDIVSNTKISK
+532 AADVVSNTTVST
-544 EIKTEHLYDFT
+544 EIKAEHLYDFT

-622 LEFTFKIHFELEGF
+622 LEFTFKIHFELDGF
-636 NKTLSEQINAID
+636 NKTLNEQINAID
-648 EANRIAQDA
+648 EANRIAQET
-657 AKKKEADEAISK
+657 AKKKEAEEAISK

-733 LLGMVKVIAAIN
+733 LLGMIKVIAAIN

-819 DAITEQRNVMKKDLD
+819 DAITEQRNAMKKDLD
-834 KAGNYFNDASLFVQY
+834 KAGNYFDDASLFVQY

>member
-11 NSPFNSYDFFSNKK
+11 NSPGNSYDFFSNKK
-25 IAAGTVET
+25 MSAGTVET

-59 VGMVQ
+59 VGIVQ
-64 FDDTLPYTK
+64 FDDTLPYSK
-73 KVETAQLRIEYYKT
+73 KVETAKLRIEYYKT
-87 ELEDAKSWVDALQSE
+87 ELKDAESWVNALQTE
-102 INKVNSELAEY
+102 INKVNSELTEY
-113 KDQYEEAKKQ
+113 QDQYEEAKKQ
-123 DPHSDLTKN
+123 DPHSALTTN
-132 LKQIIKNCKE
+132 LKQIVNNYKE
-142 DLNDLNTDYSKY
+142 QLNDLNTEFSKY

-160 HPKLIKAYTKFLND
+160 HPKLIKAYTNFYND
-174 LIKYG
+174 LTKYG
-179 GKKTITRIEEF
+179 EKKAITRVDEF
-190 GSTEEAEQVDL
+190 GNVEEAEKVDL
-201 DNLDINQAPGMA
+201 DNLDINQAPGME
-213 ISGAITEAVTQ
+213 ISGAITDAVTQ

-247 NQETLGI
+247 NQETLGM
-254 AKSILNLMDSALF
+254 AQSILNLMDSTLF

-278 NIQMLPSAKV
+278 NIQMLPSAKI

-299 IYIAIYNDLENEYYE
+299 MYIAIYNDLENEYYE

-321 NLPSMQEVLKDAL
+321 NLPSMQEVLKDAQV
-334 NLLMNTI
+334 LLMNTI
-341 WIMINE
+341 WVMINE
-347 QCIKYTGHTLPELY
+347 QCIKYTGYTLPELY

-378 KEKKRRK
+378 KEQKRRK
-385 KEKKEQEKREKEKE
+385 KEQEEQE
-399 KETGIQHSSGNTVST
+399 KETGIQHSSGGTVSS
-414 KINVDIDPDIIKQS
+414 KINVDVDPDIIKQS
-428 LMDELARASDLI
+428 LMDELSRASDLI

-461 QFNNVDLDVLSEGID
+461 QFNNVDLDVLTDGID
-476 SFEDFMNMLI
+476 SFEDFMDMLV
-486 EMGIDSDGA
+486 EMGLDSDGA

-519 QIKEQAISSGLNI
+519 QIEAQAISSGLHI
-532 ASDIVSNTKISK
+532 AADVVSNTTVST
-544 EIKTEHLYDFT
+544 EIKAEHLYDFT

-622 LEFTFKIHFELEGF
+622 LEFTFKIHFELDGF
-636 NKTLSEQINAID
+636 NKTLNEQINAID
-648 EANRIAQDA
+648 EANRIAQET
-657 AKKKEADEAISK
+657 AKKKEAEEAISK

-733 LLGMVKVIAAIN
+733 LLGMIKVIAAIN

-807 KQDLPTILYIDQ
+807 KQGLPTILYIDQ
-819 DAITEQRNVMKKDLD
+819 DAITEQRNAMKKDLD
-834 KAGNYFNDASLFVQY
+834 KAGNYFDDASLFVQY

>member
-11 NSPFNSYDFFSNKK
+11 NSPGNSYDFFSNKK
-25 IAAGTVET
+25 MSAGTVET

-59 VGMVQ
+59 VGIVQ
-64 FDDTLPYTK
+64 FDDTLPYSK
-73 KVETAQLRIEYYKT
+73 KVETSKLRIEYYKT
-87 ELEDAKSWVDALQSE
+87 ELKDAESWVNALQTE
-102 INKVNSELAEY
+102 INKVNSELTEY
-113 KDQYEEAKKQ
+113 QDQYEEAKKQ
-123 DPHSDLTKN
+123 DPHSALTTN
-132 LKQIIKNCKE
+132 LKQIVKNYKE
-142 DLNDLNTDYSKY
+142 QLNDLNTEFSKY

-160 HPKLIKAYTKFLND
+160 HPKLIKAYTNFYND
-174 LIKYG
+174 LTKYG
-179 GKKTITRIEEF
+179 EKKAITRVDEF
-190 GSTEEAEQVDL
+190 GNVEEAENVDL
-201 DNLDINQAPGMA
+201 DNLDINQAPGME
-213 ISGAITEAVTQ
+213 ISGVITDAVTQ

-247 NQETLGI
+247 NQETLGM
-254 AKSILNLMDSALF
+254 AQSILNLMDSTLF

-278 NIQMLPSAKV
+278 NIQMLPSAKI

-299 IYIAIYNDLENEYYE
+299 MYIAIYNDLENEYYE

-321 NLPSMQEVLKDAL
+321 NLPSIQEVLKDAQE
-334 NLLMNTI
+334 LLMNTI
-341 WIMINE
+341 WVMINE
-347 QCIKYTGHTLPELY
+347 QCIKYTGYTLPELY

-378 KEKKRRK
+378 KEQKRRK
-385 KEKKEQEKREKEKE
+385 KEQEEQE
-399 KETGIQHSSGNTVST
+399 KETGIQHSSGGTVSS
-414 KINVDIDPDIIKQS
+414 KINVDVDPDIIKQS
-428 LMDELARASDLI
+428 LMDELSRASDLI

-461 QFNNVDLDVLSEGID
+461 QFNNVDLDVLSDGID
-476 SFEDFMNMLI
+476 SFEDFMDMLV
-486 EMGIDSDGA
+486 EMGLDSDGA

-519 QIKEQAISSGLNI
+519 QIEAQAISSGLHI
-532 ASDIVSNTKISK
+532 AADIVSNTTVST
-544 EIKTEHLYDFT
+544 EIKAEHLYDFT

-604 INAIDEGYV
+604 INAIDDGYV

-622 LEFTFKIHFELEGF
+622 LEFTFKIHFELDGF
-636 NKTLSEQINAID
+636 NKTLNEQINAID
-648 EANRIAQDA
+648 EANRIAQET
-657 AKKKEADEAISK
+657 AKKKEAEEAISK

-733 LLGMVKVIAAIN
+733 LLGMIKVIAAIN

-819 DAITEQRNVMKKDLD
+819 DAITEQRNAMKKDLD
-834 KAGNYFNDASLFVQY
+834 KAGNYFDDASLFVQY

>member
-59 VGMVQ
+59 VGIVQ
-64 FDDTLPYTK
+64 FDDTLPYSK
-73 KVETAQLRIEYYKT
+73 KVETSKLRIEYYKT
-87 ELEDAKSWVDALQSE
+87 ELKDAESWVNALQTE
-102 INKVNSELAEY
+102 INKVNSELTEY
-113 KDQYEEAKKQ
+113 QDQYEEAKKQ
-123 DPHSDLTKN
+123 DPHSALTTN
-132 LKQIIKNCKE
+132 LKQIVKNYKE
-142 DLNDLNTDYSKY
+142 QLNDLNTEFSKY

-160 HPKLIKAYTKFLND
+160 HPKLIKAYTNFYND
-174 LIKYG
+174 LTKYG
-179 GKKTITRIEEF
+179 EKKAITRVDEF
-190 GSTEEAEQVDL
+190 GNVEEAEKVDL
-201 DNLDINQAPGMA
+201 DNLDINQAPGME
-213 ISGAITEAVTQ
+213 ISGAITDAVTQ

-247 NQETLGI
+247 NQETLGM
-254 AKSILNLMDSALF
+254 AQSILNLMDSTLF

-278 NIQMLPSAKV
+278 NIQMLPSAKI

-299 IYIAIYNDLENEYYE
+299 MYIAIYNDLENEYYE

-321 NLPSMQEVLKDAL
+321 NLPSIQEVLKDAQE
-334 NLLMNTI
+334 LLMNTI
-341 WIMINE
+341 WVMINE
-347 QCIKYTGHTLPELY
+347 QCIKYTGYTLPELY

-378 KEKKRRK
+378 KEQKRRK
-385 KEKKEQEKREKEKE
+385 KEQEEQE
-399 KETGIQHSSGNTVST
+399 KETGIQHSSGGTVSS
-414 KINVDIDPDIIKQS
+414 KINVDVDPDIIKQS
-428 LMDELARASDLI
+428 LMDELSRASDLI

-461 QFNNVDLDVLSEGID
+461 QFNNVDLDVLTDGID
-476 SFEDFMNMLI
+476 SFEDFMDMLV
-486 EMGIDSDGA
+486 EMGLDSDGA

-519 QIKEQAISSGLNI
+519 QIEAQAISSGLHI
-532 ASDIVSNTKISK
+532 AADVVSNTTVST
-544 EIKTEHLYDFT
+544 EIKAEHLYDFT

-622 LEFTFKIHFELEGF
+622 LEFTFKIHFELDGF
-636 NKTLSEQINAID
+636 NKTLNEQINAID
-648 EANRIAQDA
+648 EANRIAQET
-657 AKKKEADEAISK
+657 AKKKEAEEAISK

-733 LLGMVKVIAAIN
+733 LLGMIKVIAAIN

-819 DAITEQRNVMKKDLD
+819 DAITEQRNAMKKDLD
-834 KAGNYFNDASLFVQY
+834 KAGNYFDDASLFVQY

>member
-11 NSPFNSYDFFSNKK
+11 NSPGNSYDFFSNKK
-25 IAAGTVET
+25 MSAGTVET

-59 VGMVQ
+59 VGIVQ
-64 FDDTLPYTK
+64 FDDTLPYSK
-73 KVETAQLRIEYYKT
+73 KVETSKLRIEYYKT
-87 ELEDAKSWVDALQSE
+87 ELKDAESWVNALQTE
-102 INKVNSELAEY
+102 INKVNSELTEY
-113 KDQYEEAKKQ
+113 QDQYEEAKKQ
-123 DPHSDLTKN
+123 DPHSALTTN
-132 LKQIIKNCKE
+132 LKQIVKNYKE
-142 DLNDLNTDYSKY
+142 QLNDLNTEFSKY

-160 HPKLIKAYTKFLND
+160 HPKLIKAYTNFYND
-174 LIKYG
+174 LTKYG
-179 GKKTITRIEEF
+179 EKKAITRVDEF
-190 GSTEEAEQVDL
+190 GNVEEAEKVDL
-201 DNLDINQAPGMA
+201 DNLDINQAPGME
-213 ISGAITEAVTQ
+213 ISGAITDAVTQ

-247 NQETLGI
+247 NQETLGM
-254 AKSILNLMDSALF
+254 AQSILNLMDSTLF

-278 NIQMLPSAKV
+278 NIQMLPSAKI

-299 IYIAIYNDLENEYYE
+299 MYIAIYNDLENEYYE

-321 NLPSMQEVLKDAL
+321 NLPSIQEVLKDAQE
-334 NLLMNTI
+334 LLMNTI
-341 WIMINE
+341 WVMINE
-347 QCIKYTGHTLPELY
+347 QCIKYTGYTLPELY

-378 KEKKRRK
+378 KEQKRRK
-385 KEKKEQEKREKEKE
+385 KEQEEQE
-399 KETGIQHSSGNTVST
+399 KETGIQHSSGGTVSS
-414 KINVDIDPDIIKQS
+414 KINVDVDPDIIKQS
-428 LMDELARASDLI
+428 LMDELSRASDLI

-461 QFNNVDLDVLSEGID
+461 QFNNVDLDVLTDGID
-476 SFEDFMNMLI
+476 SFEDFMDMLV
-486 EMGIDSDGA
+486 EMGLDSDGA

-519 QIKEQAISSGLNI
+519 QIEAQAISSGLHI
-532 ASDIVSNTKISK
+532 AAEVVSNTTVST
-544 EIKTEHLYDFT
+544 EIKAEHLYDFT

-622 LEFTFKIHFELEGF
+622 LEFTFKIHFELDGF
-636 NKTLSEQINAID
+636 NKTLNEQINAID
-648 EANRIAQDA
+648 EANRIAQET
-657 AKKKEADEAISK
+657 AKKKEAEEAISK

-733 LLGMVKVIAAIN
+733 LLGMIKVIAAIN

-819 DAITEQRNVMKKDLD
+819 DAITEQRNAMKKDLD
-834 KAGNYFNDASLFVQY
+834 KARNYFDDASLFVQY

>member
-11 NSPFNSYDFFSNKK
+11 NSPSNSYDFLSNKK
-25 IAAGTVET
+25 MSAGTIET

-59 VGMVQ
+59 VGIVQ

-87 ELEDAKSWVDALQSE
+87 ELKDAESWVNALQTE
-102 INKVNSELAEY
+102 INKVNSELTEY
-113 KDQYEEAKKQ
+113 QDQYEEAKKQ
-123 DPHSDLTKN
+123 DPHSALTTN
-132 LKQIIKNCKE
+132 LKQIVKNYKE
-142 DLNDLNTDYSKY
+142 QLNDLNTEFSKY

-160 HPKLIKAYTKFLND
+160 HPKLIKAYKIFYND
-174 LIKYG
+174 LTKYG
-179 GKKTITRIEEF
+179 EKKAITKVDEF
-190 GSTEEAEQVDL
+190 GNVEEAEQVDL
-201 DNLDINQAPGMA
+201 DNLDINQAPGME
-213 ISGAITEAVTQ
+213 ISGAITDAVTQ

-247 NQETLGI
+247 NQETLGM
-254 AKSILNLMDSALF
+254 AQSILNLMDSTLF

-278 NIQMLPSAKV
+278 NIQMLPSAKI

-299 IYIAIYNDLENEYYE
+299 MYIAIYNDLENEYYE

-321 NLPSMQEVLKDAL
+321 NLPSIQEVLKDAQE
-334 NLLMNTI
+334 LLMNTI
-341 WIMINE
+341 WVMINE
-347 QCIKYTGHTLPELY
+347 QCIKYTGYTLPELY

-378 KEKKRRK
+378 KEQKRRK
-385 KEKKEQEKREKEKE
+385 KEQEEQE
-399 KETGIQHSSGNTVST
+399 KETGIQHSSGGTVST
-414 KINVDIDPDIIKQS
+414 KINVDVDPDIIKQS
-428 LMDELARASDLI
+428 LMDELSRASDLI

-461 QFNNVDLDVLSEGID
+461 QFNNVDLDVLTDGID
-476 SFEDFMNMLI
+476 SFEDFMDMLV
-486 EMGIDSDGA
+486 EMGLDSDGA

-519 QIKEQAISSGLNI
+519 QIEAQAISSGLHI
-532 ASDIVSNTKISK
+532 AADVVSNTAVST
-544 EIKTEHLYDFT
+544 EIKAEHLYDFT

-622 LEFTFKIHFELEGF
+622 LEFTFKIHFELDGF
-636 NKTLSEQINAID
+636 NKTLNEQINAID
-648 EANRIAQDA
+648 EANRIAQET
-657 AKKKEADEAISK
+657 AKKKEAEEAISK

-733 LLGMVKVIAAIN
+733 LLGMIRVIAAIN

-799 AKSNYEII
+799 TKSNYEII

-819 DAITEQRNVMKKDLD
+819 DAITEQRNAMKKDLD
-834 KAGNYFNDASLFVQY
+834 KAGNYFDDASLFVQY
-849 PDSKYQD
+849 PDPKYQD

>member
-11 NSPFNSYDFFSNKK
+11 NSPGNSYDFFSNKK
-25 IAAGTVET
+25 MSAGTVET

-59 VGMVQ
+59 VGIVQ
-64 FDDTLPYTK
+64 FDDALPYAK
-73 KVETAQLRIEYYKT
+73 KVETAKLRIEYYKT
-87 ELEDAKSWVDALQSE
+87 ELKDAESWVNALQTE
-102 INKVNSELAEY
+102 INKVNSELTEY
-113 KDQYEEAKKQ
+113 QDQYEEAKKQ
-123 DPHSDLTKN
+123 DPHSALTTN
-132 LKQIIKNCKE
+132 LKQIVKNYKE
-142 DLNDLNTDYSKY
+142 QLNDLNTEFSKY

-160 HPKLIKAYTKFLND
+160 HPKLIKAYTNFFND
-174 LIKYG
+174 LTKYG
-179 GKKTITRIEEF
+179 EKKAITKVDEF
-190 GSTEEAEQVDL
+190 GNVEEAEQVDL

-213 ISGAITEAVTQ
+213 ISGAITDAVTQ

-247 NQETLGI
+247 NQETLGM
-254 AKSILNLMDSALF
+254 AQSILNLMDSTLF

-278 NIQMLPSAKV
+278 NIQMVPSAKI
-288 AIGSIC
+288 AMSSIC

-299 IYIAIYNDLENEYYE
+299 MYYAIYTDLENQYYE

-321 NLPSMQEVLKDAL
+321 NLPSMQEVLKDAQE
-334 NLLMNTI
+334 LLMNTI
-341 WIMINE
+341 WVMINE
-347 QCIKYTGHTLPELY
+347 QCIKYTGYTLPELY

-378 KEKKRRK
+378 KEQKRRK
-385 KEKKEQEKREKEKE
+385 KEQEEQE
-399 KETGIQHSSGNTVST
+399 KETGIQHSSGGTVSS
-414 KINVDIDPDIIKQS
+414 KINVDVDPDIIKQS
-428 LMDELARASDLI
+428 LMDELSRASDLI

-461 QFNNVDLDVLSEGID
+461 QFNNVDLDVLSDGID
-476 SFEDFMNMLI
+476 SFEDFMDMLV
-486 EMGIDSDGA
+486 EMGLDSDGA

-519 QIKEQAISSGLNI
+519 QIEAQAISSGLHIAADI
-532 ASDIVSNTKISK
+532 ASNTTISA
-544 EIKTEHLYDFT
+544 EIKAEHLYDFT

-622 LEFTFKIHFELEGF
+622 LEFTFKIHFELDGF
-636 NKTLSEQINAID
+636 NKTLNEQINAID
-648 EANRIAQDA
+648 EANRIAQEA
-657 AKKKEADEAISK
+657 AKKKEAEEAEEAISK

-720 INKAKVEANASGN
+720 INKAKVEANSSGN

-745 KLFKKAHKSKT
+745 KLFKKANKSKT

-799 AKSNYEII
+799 TKSNYEII
-807 KQDLPTILYIDQ
+807 KQNLSTILYIDQ
-819 DAITEQRNVMKKDLD
+819 DAITEQRNAMKKDLD
-834 KAGNYFNDASLFVQY
+834 KAGNYFDDASLFVQY

>member
-11 NSPFNSYDFFSNKK
+11 NSPGNSYDFFSNKK
-25 IAAGTVET
+25 MSAGTVET

-59 VGMVQ
+59 VGIVQ
-64 FDDTLPYTK
+64 FDDTLPYSK
-73 KVETAQLRIEYYKT
+73 KVETSKLRIEYYKT
-87 ELEDAKSWVDALQSE
+87 ELKDAESWVNALQTE
-102 INKVNSELAEY
+102 INKVNSELTEY
-113 KDQYEEAKKQ
+113 QDQYEEAKKQ
-123 DPHSDLTKN
+123 DPHSALTTN
-132 LKQIIKNCKE
+132 LKQIVKNYKE
-142 DLNDLNTDYSKY
+142 QLNDLNTEFSKY

-160 HPKLIKAYTKFLND
+160 HPKLIKAYTNFYND
-174 LIKYG
+174 LTKYG
-179 GKKTITRIEEF
+179 EKKAITRVDEF
-190 GSTEEAEQVDL
+190 GNVEEAEQVDI
-201 DNLDINQAPGMA
+201 DNLDINQVPGME
-213 ISGAITEAVTQ
+213 ISGAITDAVTQ

-247 NQETLGI
+247 NQETLGM
-254 AKSILNLMDSALF
+254 AQSILNLMDSTLF

-278 NIQMLPSAKV
+278 NIQMLPSAKI

-299 IYIAIYNDLENEYYE
+299 MYIAIYNDLENEYYE

-321 NLPSMQEVLKDAL
+321 NLPSIQEVLKDAQE
-334 NLLMNTI
+334 LLMNTI
-341 WIMINE
+341 WVMINE
-347 QCIKYTGHTLPELY
+347 QCIKYTGYTLPELY

-378 KEKKRRK
+378 KEQKRRK
-385 KEKKEQEKREKEKE
+385 KEQEEQE
-399 KETGIQHSSGNTVST
+399 KETGIQHSSGGTVSSR
-414 KINVDIDPDIIKQS
+414 INVDVDPDIIKQS
-428 LMDELARASDLI
+428 LMDELSRASDLI

-461 QFNNVDLDVLSEGID
+461 QFNNVDLDVLTDGID
-476 SFEDFMNMLI
+476 SFEDFMDMLV
-486 EMGIDSDGA
+486 EMGLDSDGA

-519 QIKEQAISSGLNI
+519 QIEAQAISSGLHI
-532 ASDIVSNTKISK
+532 AADVVSNTTVST
-544 EIKTEHLYDFT
+544 EIKAEHLYDFT

-622 LEFTFKIHFELEGF
+622 LEFTFKIHFELDGF
-636 NKTLSEQINAID
+636 NKTLNEQINAID
-648 EANRIAQDA
+648 EANRIAQET
-657 AKKKEADEAISK
+657 AKKKEAEEAISK

-733 LLGMVKVIAAIN
+733 LLGMIKVIAAIN

-819 DAITEQRNVMKKDLD
+819 DAITEQRNAMKKDLD
-834 KAGNYFNDASLFVQY
+834 KAGNYFDDASLFVQY

>member
-1 MATILDIDLT
+1 
-11 NSPFNSYDFFSNKK
+11 
-25 IAAGTVET
+25 
-33 EDMKKGQHKTTVE
+33 
-46 MVDINAY
+46 
-53 DYGIID
+53 
-59 VGMVQ
+59 
-64 FDDTLPYTK
+64 
-73 KVETAQLRIEYYKT
+73 
-87 ELEDAKSWVDALQSE
+87 
-102 INKVNSELAEY
+102 
-113 KDQYEEAKKQ
+113 
-123 DPHSDLTKN
+123 
-132 LKQIIKNCKE
+132 
-142 DLNDLNTDYSKY
+142 
-154 KKITQT
+154 
-160 HPKLIKAYTKFLND
+160 
-174 LIKYG
+174 
-179 GKKTITRIEEF
+179 
-190 GSTEEAEQVDL
+190 
-201 DNLDINQAPGMA
+201 
-213 ISGAITEAVTQ
+213 
-224 YLEVTIQSLIAGGAS
+224 
-239 NLMNNLGI
+239 
-247 NQETLGI
+247 
-254 AKSILNLMDSALF
+254 
-267 NITGIIKMFPK
+267 
-278 NIQMLPSAKV
+278 
-288 AIGSIC
+288 
-294 TSLKD
+294 
-299 IYIAIYNDLENEYYE
+299 
-314 TINDAIT
+314 
-321 NLPSMQEVLKDAL
+321 
-334 NLLMNTI
+334 
-341 WIMINE
+341 
-347 QCIKYTGHTLPELY
+347 
-361 YMCSDYIHKYK
+361 
-372 AWKEAR
+372 
-378 KEKKRRK
+378 
-385 KEKKEQEKREKEKE
+385 
-399 KETGIQHSSGNTVST
+399 
-414 KINVDIDPDIIKQS
+414 
-428 LMDELARASDLI
+428 
-440 YNSFIIIQIKD
+440 
-451 SIDEIKMLIS
+451 MLIS

-532 ASDIVSNTKISK
+532 ASDIISNTTVST
-544 EIKTEHLYDFT
+544 EIKAEHLYDFT

-636 NKTLSEQINAID
+636 NKTLSEQINLID
-648 EANRIAQDA
+648 ETNRIAQDA

-733 LLGMVKVIAAIN
+733 LLGMIKVIAAIN

-819 DAITEQRNVMKKDLD
+819 DAITEQRNAMKKDLD
-834 KAGNYFNDASLFVQY
+834 KAGNYFDDASLFVQY

>member
-11 NSPFNSYDFFSNKK
+11 NSPGNSYDFFSNKK
-25 IAAGTVET
+25 MSAGTVET

-59 VGMVQ
+59 VGIVQ
-64 FDDTLPYTK
+64 FDDTLPYSK
-73 KVETAQLRIEYYKT
+73 KVETSKLRIEYYKT
-87 ELEDAKSWVDALQSE
+87 ELKDAESWVNALQTE
-102 INKVNSELAEY
+102 INKVNSELTEY
-113 KDQYEEAKKQ
+113 QDQYEEAKKQ
-123 DPHSDLTKN
+123 DPHSALTTN
-132 LKQIIKNCKE
+132 LKQIVKNYKE
-142 DLNDLNTDYSKY
+142 QLNDLNTEFSKY

-160 HPKLIKAYTKFLND
+160 HPKLIKAYTNFYND
-174 LIKYG
+174 LTKYG
-179 GKKTITRIEEF
+179 EKKAITRVDEF
-190 GSTEEAEQVDL
+190 GNVEEAEKVDL
-201 DNLDINQAPGMA
+201 DNLDINQAPGME
-213 ISGAITEAVTQ
+213 ISGAITDAVTQ

-247 NQETLGI
+247 NQETLGM
-254 AKSILNLMDSALF
+254 AQSILNLMDSTLF

-278 NIQMLPSAKV
+278 NIQMLPSAKI

-299 IYIAIYNDLENEYYE
+299 MYIAIYNDLENEYYE

-321 NLPSMQEVLKDAL
+321 NLPSIQEVLKDAQE
-334 NLLMNTI
+334 LLMNTI
-341 WIMINE
+341 WVMINE
-347 QCIKYTGHTLPELY
+347 QCIKYTGYTLPELY

-378 KEKKRRK
+378 KEQKRRK
-385 KEKKEQEKREKEKE
+385 KEQEEQE
-399 KETGIQHSSGNTVST
+399 KETGIQHSSGGTVSS
-414 KINVDIDPDIIKQS
+414 KINVDVDPDIIKQS
-428 LMDELARASDLI
+428 LMDELSRASDLI

-461 QFNNVDLDVLSEGID
+461 QFNNVDLDVLTDGID
-476 SFEDFMNMLI
+476 SFEDFMDMLV
-486 EMGIDSDGA
+486 EMGLDSDGA

-519 QIKEQAISSGLNI
+519 QIEAQAISSGLHI
-532 ASDIVSNTKISK
+532 AADVVSNTAVST
-544 EIKTEHLYDFT
+544 EIKAEHLYDFT

-622 LEFTFKIHFELEGF
+622 LEFTFKIHFELDGF

-648 EANRIAQDA
+648 EANRIAQET
-657 AKKKEADEAISK
+657 AKKKEAEEAISK

-733 LLGMVKVIAAIN
+733 LLGMIKVIAAIN

-819 DAITEQRNVMKKDLD
+819 DAITEQRNAMKKDLD
-834 KAGNYFNDASLFVQY
+834 KAGNYFDDASLFVQY

>member
-11 NSPFNSYDFFSNKK
+11 NSPGNSYDFFSNKK
-25 IAAGTVET
+25 MSAGTVET

-59 VGMVQ
+59 VGIVQ
-64 FDDTLPYTK
+64 FDDTLPYSK
-73 KVETAQLRIEYYKT
+73 KVETSKLRIEYYKT
-87 ELEDAKSWVDALQSE
+87 ELKDAESWVNALQTE
-102 INKVNSELAEY
+102 INKVNSELTEY
-113 KDQYEEAKKQ
+113 QDQYEEAKKQ
-123 DPHSDLTKN
+123 DPHSALTTN
-132 LKQIIKNCKE
+132 LKQIVKNYKE
-142 DLNDLNTDYSKY
+142 QLNDLNTEFSKY

-160 HPKLIKAYTKFLND
+160 HPKLIKAYTNFYND
-174 LIKYG
+174 LTKYG
-179 GKKTITRIEEF
+179 EKKAITRVDEF
-190 GSTEEAEQVDL
+190 GNVEEAEKVDL
-201 DNLDINQAPGMA
+201 DNLDINQAPGME
-213 ISGAITEAVTQ
+213 ISGAITDAVTQ

-247 NQETLGI
+247 NQETLGM
-254 AKSILNLMDSALF
+254 AQSILNLMDSTLF

-278 NIQMLPSAKV
+278 NIQMLPSAKI

-299 IYIAIYNDLENEYYE
+299 MYIAIYNDLENEYYE

-321 NLPSMQEVLKDAL
+321 NLPSIQEVLKDAQE
-334 NLLMNTI
+334 LLMNTI
-341 WIMINE
+341 WVMINE
-347 QCIKYTGHTLPELY
+347 QCIKYTGYTLPELY

-378 KEKKRRK
+378 KEQKRRK
-385 KEKKEQEKREKEKE
+385 KEQEEQE
-399 KETGIQHSSGNTVST
+399 KETGIQHSSGGTVSS
-414 KINVDIDPDIIKQS
+414 KINVDVDPDIIKQS
-428 LMDELARASDLI
+428 LMDELSRASDLI

-461 QFNNVDLDVLSEGID
+461 QFNNVDLDVLTDGID
-476 SFEDFMNMLI
+476 SFEDFMDMLV
-486 EMGIDSDGA
+486 EMGLDSDGA

-519 QIKEQAISSGLNI
+519 QIEAQAISSGLHI
-532 ASDIVSNTKISK
+532 AADVVSNTAVST
-544 EIKTEHLYDFT
+544 EIKAEHLYDFT

-622 LEFTFKIHFELEGF
+622 LEFTFKIHFELDGF

-648 EANRIAQDA
+648 EANRIAQETT
-657 AKKKEADEAISK
+657 KKKEAEEAISK

-733 LLGMVKVIAAIN
+733 LLGMIKVIAAIN

-807 KQDLPTILYIDQ
+807 KQGLPTILYIDQ
-819 DAITEQRNVMKKDLD
+819 DAITEQRNAMKKDLD
-834 KAGNYFNDASLFVQY
+834 KAGNYFDDASLFVQY

>member
-11 NSPFNSYDFFSNKK
+11 NSPGNSYDFFSNKK
-25 IAAGTVET
+25 MSAGTVET

-59 VGMVQ
+59 VGIVQ
-64 FDDTLPYTK
+64 FDDTLPYSK
-73 KVETAQLRIEYYKT
+73 KVETAKLRIEYYKT
-87 ELEDAKSWVDALQSE
+87 ELKDAESWVNALQTE
-102 INKVNSELAEY
+102 INKVNSELTEY
-113 KDQYEEAKKQ
+113 QDQYEEAKKQ
-123 DPHSDLTKN
+123 DPHSALTTN
-132 LKQIIKNCKE
+132 LKQIVKNYKE
-142 DLNDLNTDYSKY
+142 QLNDLNTEFSKY

-160 HPKLIKAYTKFLND
+160 HPKLIKAYTNFYND
-174 LIKYG
+174 LTKYG
-179 GKKTITRIEEF
+179 EKKAITKVDEF
-190 GSTEEAEQVDL
+190 GNVEEAEQVDL
-201 DNLDINQAPGMA
+201 DNLDINQAPGME
-213 ISGAITEAVTQ
+213 ISGAITDAVTQ

-247 NQETLGI
+247 NQETLGM
-254 AKSILNLMDSALF
+254 AQSILNLMDSTLF

-278 NIQMLPSAKV
+278 NIQMLPSAKI

-299 IYIAIYNDLENEYYE
+299 MYIAIYNDLENEYYE

-321 NLPSMQEVLKDAL
+321 NLPSMQEVLKDAQV
-334 NLLMNTI
+334 LLMNTI
-341 WIMINE
+341 WVMINE
-347 QCIKYTGHTLPELY
+347 QCIKYTGYTLPELY

-378 KEKKRRK
+378 KEQKRRK
-385 KEKKEQEKREKEKE
+385 KEQEEQE
-399 KETGIQHSSGNTVST
+399 KETGIQHSSGGTVSS
-414 KINVDIDPDIIKQS
+414 KINVDVDPDIIKQS
-428 LMDELARASDLI
+428 LMDELSRASDLI

-461 QFNNVDLDVLSEGID
+461 QFNNVDLDVLTDGID
-476 SFEDFMNMLI
+476 SFEDFMDMLV
-486 EMGIDSDGA
+486 EMGLDSDGA

-519 QIKEQAISSGLNI
+519 QIEAQAISSGLHI
-532 ASDIVSNTKISK
+532 AADVVSNTAVST
-544 EIKTEHLYDFT
+544 EIKAEHLYDFT

-622 LEFTFKIHFELEGF
+622 LEFTFKIHFELDGF
-636 NKTLSEQINAID
+636 NKTLNEQINAID
-648 EANRIAQDA
+648 EANRIAQET
-657 AKKKEADEAISK
+657 AKKKEAEEAISK

-733 LLGMVKVIAAIN
+733 LLGMIKVIAAIN

-778 TNVEINIGIPDTRK
+778 TNVEINIGISDTRK

-819 DAITEQRNVMKKDLD
+819 DAITEQRNAMKKDLD
-834 KAGNYFNDASLFVQY
+834 KAGNYFDDASLFVQY

>member
-11 NSPFNSYDFFSNKK
+11 NSPGNSYDFFSNKK
-25 IAAGTVET
+25 MSAGTVET

-59 VGMVQ
+59 VGIVQ
-64 FDDTLPYTK
+64 FDDTLPYSK
-73 KVETAQLRIEYYKT
+73 KVETSKLRIEYYKT
-87 ELEDAKSWVDALQSE
+87 ELKDAESWVNALQTE
-102 INKVNSELAEY
+102 INKVNSELTEY
-113 KDQYEEAKKQ
+113 QDQYEEAKKQ
-123 DPHSDLTKN
+123 DPHSALTTN
-132 LKQIIKNCKE
+132 LKQIVKNYKE
-142 DLNDLNTDYSKY
+142 QLNDLNTEFSKY

-160 HPKLIKAYTKFLND
+160 HPKLIKAYTNFYND
-174 LIKYG
+174 LTKYG
-179 GKKTITRIEEF
+179 EKKAITKVDEF
-190 GSTEEAEQVDL
+190 GNVEEAEQVDL
-201 DNLDINQAPGMA
+201 DNLDINQAPGME
-213 ISGAITEAVTQ
+213 ISGAITDAVTQ

-247 NQETLGI
+247 NQETLGM
-254 AKSILNLMDSALF
+254 AQSILNLMDSTLF

-278 NIQMLPSAKV
+278 NIQMLPSAKI

-299 IYIAIYNDLENEYYE
+299 MYIAIYNDLENEYYE

-321 NLPSMQEVLKDAL
+321 NLPSMQEVLKDAQV
-334 NLLMNTI
+334 LLMNTI
-341 WIMINE
+341 WVMINE
-347 QCIKYTGHTLPELY
+347 QCIKYTGYTLPELY

-378 KEKKRRK
+378 KEQKRRK
-385 KEKKEQEKREKEKE
+385 KEQEEQE
-399 KETGIQHSSGNTVST
+399 KETGIQHSSGGTVST
-414 KINVDIDPDIIKQS
+414 KINVDVDPDIIKQS
-428 LMDELARASDLI
+428 LMDELSRASDLI

-461 QFNNVDLDVLSEGID
+461 QFNNVDLDVLTDGID
-476 SFEDFMNMLI
+476 SFEDFMDMLV
-486 EMGIDSDGA
+486 EMGLDSDGA

-519 QIKEQAISSGLNI
+519 QIEAQAISSGLHI
-532 ASDIVSNTKISK
+532 AADVVSNTTVST
-544 EIKTEHLYDFT
+544 EIKAEHLYDFT

-622 LEFTFKIHFELEGF
+622 LEFTFKIHFELDGF
-636 NKTLSEQINAID
+636 NKTLNEQINAID
-648 EANRIAQDA
+648 EANRIAQET
-657 AKKKEADEAISK
+657 AKKKEAEEAISK

-733 LLGMVKVIAAIN
+733 LLGMIKVIAAIN
-745 KLFKKAHKSKT
+745 KLFKKTHKSKT

-807 KQDLPTILYIDQ
+807 KQGLPTILYIDQ
-819 DAITEQRNVMKKDLD
+819 DAITEQRNAMKKDLD
-834 KAGNYFNDASLFVQY
+834 KAGNYFDDASLFVQY
-849 PDSKYQD
+849 PDPKYQD

>member
-11 NSPFNSYDFFSNKK
+11 NSPGNSYDFFSNKK
-25 IAAGTVET
+25 MSAGTVET

-59 VGMVQ
+59 VGIVQ
-64 FDDTLPYTK
+64 FDDTLPYSK

-87 ELEDAKSWVDALQSE
+87 ELKDAESWVNALQTE
-102 INKVNSELAEY
+102 INKVNSELTEY
-113 KDQYEEAKKQ
+113 QDQYEEAKKQ
-123 DPHSDLTKN
+123 DPHSALTTN
-132 LKQIIKNCKE
+132 LKQIIKNYKE
-142 DLNDLNTDYSKY
+142 QLNDLNTEFSKY

-160 HPKLIKAYTKFLND
+160 HPKLIKAYTNFYND
-174 LIKYG
+174 LTKYG
-179 GKKTITRIEEF
+179 EKKAITRVDEF
-190 GSTEEAEQVDL
+190 GNVEEAEKVDL
-201 DNLDINQAPGMA
+201 DNLDINQAPGME
-213 ISGAITEAVTQ
+213 ISGAITDAVTQ

-247 NQETLGI
+247 NQETLGM
-254 AKSILNLMDSALF
+254 AQSILNLMDSTLF

-278 NIQMLPSAKV
+278 NIQMLPSAKI

-299 IYIAIYNDLENEYYE
+299 MYIAIYNDLENEYYE

-321 NLPSMQEVLKDAL
+321 NLPSIQEVLKDAQE
-334 NLLMNTI
+334 LLMNTI
-341 WIMINE
+341 WVMINE
-347 QCIKYTGHTLPELY
+347 QCIKYTGYTLPELY

-378 KEKKRRK
+378 KEQKRRK
-385 KEKKEQEKREKEKE
+385 KEQEEQE
-399 KETGIQHSSGNTVST
+399 KETGIQHSSGGTVSS
-414 KINVDIDPDIIKQS
+414 KINVDVDPDIIKQS
-428 LMDELARASDLI
+428 LMDELSLASDLI

-461 QFNNVDLDVLSEGID
+461 QFNNVDLDVLTDGID
-476 SFEDFMNMLI
+476 SFEDFMDMLV
-486 EMGIDSDGA
+486 EMGLDSDGA

-519 QIKEQAISSGLNI
+519 QIEAQAISSGLHI
-532 ASDIVSNTKISK
+532 AADIVSNTTVST
-544 EIKTEHLYDFT
+544 EIKAEHLYDFT

-622 LEFTFKIHFELEGF
+622 LEFTFKIHFELDGF
-636 NKTLSEQINAID
+636 NKKLNEQINAID
-648 EANRIAQDA
+648 EANRIAQET
-657 AKKKEADEAISK
+657 AKKKEAEEAISK

-733 LLGMVKVIAAIN
+733 LLGMIKVIAAIN

-819 DAITEQRNVMKKDLD
+819 DAITEQRNAMKKDLD
-834 KAGNYFNDASLFVQY
+834 KAGNYFDDASLFVQY

>member
-11 NSPFNSYDFFSNKK
+11 NSPGNSYDFFSNKK
-25 IAAGTVET
+25 MSAGTVET

-59 VGMVQ
+59 VGIVQ
-64 FDDTLPYTK
+64 FDDTLPYSK
-73 KVETAQLRIEYYKT
+73 KVETSKLRIEYYKT
-87 ELEDAKSWVDALQSE
+87 ELKDAESWVNALQTE
-102 INKVNSELAEY
+102 INKVNSELTEY
-113 KDQYEEAKKQ
+113 QDQYEEAKKQ
-123 DPHSDLTKN
+123 DPHSALTTN
-132 LKQIIKNCKE
+132 LKQIVKNYKE
-142 DLNDLNTDYSKY
+142 QLNDLNTEFSKY

-160 HPKLIKAYTKFLND
+160 HPKLIKAYTNFYND
-174 LIKYG
+174 LTKYG
-179 GKKTITRIEEF
+179 EKKAITRVDEF
-190 GSTEEAEQVDL
+190 GNVEEAEKVDL
-201 DNLDINQAPGMA
+201 DNLDINQAPGME
-213 ISGAITEAVTQ
+213 ISGAITDAVTQ

-247 NQETLGI
+247 NQETLGM
-254 AKSILNLMDSALF
+254 AQSILNLMDSTLF

-278 NIQMLPSAKV
+278 NIQMLPSAKI

-299 IYIAIYNDLENEYYE
+299 MYIAIYNDLENEYYE

-321 NLPSMQEVLKDAL
+321 NLPSMQEVLKDAQV
-334 NLLMNTI
+334 LLMNTI
-341 WIMINE
+341 WVMINE
-347 QCIKYTGHTLPELY
+347 QCIKYTGYTLPELY

-378 KEKKRRK
+378 KEQKRRK
-385 KEKKEQEKREKEKE
+385 KEQEEQE
-399 KETGIQHSSGNTVST
+399 KETGIQHSSGGTVSS
-414 KINVDIDPDIIKQS
+414 KINVDVDPDIIKQS
-428 LMDELARASDLI
+428 LMDELSRASDLI

-461 QFNNVDLDVLSEGID
+461 QFNNVDLDVLTDGID
-476 SFEDFMNMLI
+476 SFEDFMDMLV
-486 EMGIDSDGA
+486 EMGLDSDGA

-519 QIKEQAISSGLNI
+519 QIEAQAISSGLHI
-532 ASDIVSNTKISK
+532 AADVVSNTTVST
-544 EIKTEHLYDFT
+544 EMKTEHLYDFT

-622 LEFTFKIHFELEGF
+622 LEFTFKIHFELDGF
-636 NKTLSEQINAID
+636 NKTLNEQINAID
-648 EANRIAQDA
+648 EANRIAQET
-657 AKKKEADEAISK
+657 AKKKEAEEAISK

-733 LLGMVKVIAAIN
+733 LLGMIKVIAAIN

-819 DAITEQRNVMKKDLD
+819 DAITEQRNAMKKDLD
-834 KAGNYFNDASLFVQY
+834 KAGNYFDDASLFVQY

>member
-11 NSPFNSYDFFSNKK
+11 NSPFNSYDFFANKK
-25 IAAGTVET
+25 MAAGTVET

-59 VGMVQ
+59 VGIVQ
-64 FDDTLPYTK
+64 FDDTLPYSK

-87 ELEDAKSWVDALQSE
+87 ELKDAESWVNALQTE
-102 INKVNSELAEY
+102 INKVNSELTEY
-113 KDQYEEAKKQ
+113 QDQYEEAKKQ
-123 DPHSDLTKN
+123 DPHSALTTN
-132 LKQIIKNCKE
+132 LKQIVKNYKE
-142 DLNDLNTDYSKY
+142 QLNDLNTEFSKY

-160 HPKLIKAYTKFLND
+160 HPKLIKAYTNFYND
-174 LIKYG
+174 LTKYG
-179 GKKTITRIEEF
+179 EKKAITRVDEF
-190 GSTEEAEQVDL
+190 GNVEEAEKVDL
-201 DNLDINQAPGMA
+201 DNLDINQAPGME
-213 ISGAITEAVTQ
+213 ISGAITDAVTQ

-247 NQETLGI
+247 NQETLGM
-254 AKSILNLMDSALF
+254 AQSILNLMDSTLF

-278 NIQMLPSAKV
+278 NIQMLPSAKI

-299 IYIAIYNDLENEYYE
+299 MYIAIYNDLENEYYE

-321 NLPSMQEVLKDAL
+321 NLPSMQEVLKDAQE
-334 NLLMNTI
+334 LLMNTI
-341 WIMINE
+341 WVMINE
-347 QCIKYTGHTLPELY
+347 QCIKYTGYTLPELY

-378 KEKKRRK
+378 KEQKRRK
-385 KEKKEQEKREKEKE
+385 KEQEEQE
-399 KETGIQHSSGNTVST
+399 KETGIQHSSGGTVST
-414 KINVDIDPDIIKQS
+414 KINVDVDPDIIKQS
-428 LMDELARASDLI
+428 LMDELSRASDLI

-461 QFNNVDLDVLSEGID
+461 QFNNVDLDVLTDGID
-476 SFEDFMNMLI
+476 SFEDFMDMLV
-486 EMGIDSDGA
+486 EMGLDSDGA

-519 QIKEQAISSGLNI
+519 QIEAQAISSGLHI
-532 ASDIVSNTKISK
+532 AADVVSNTTVSTEMKA
-544 EIKTEHLYDFT
+544 EHLYDFT

-622 LEFTFKIHFELEGF
+622 LEFTFKIHFELDGF
-636 NKTLSEQINAID
+636 NKTLNEQINAID
-648 EANRIAQDA
+648 EANRIAQET
-657 AKKKEADEAISK
+657 AKKKEAEEAISK

-733 LLGMVKVIAAIN
+733 LLGMIKVIASIN

-819 DAITEQRNVMKKDLD
+819 DAITEQRNAMKKDLD
-834 KAGNYFNDASLFVQY
+834 KAGNYFDDASLFVQY

>member
-11 NSPFNSYDFFSNKK
+11 NSPGNSYDFFSNKK
-25 IAAGTVET
+25 MSAGTVET

-59 VGMVQ
+59 VGIVQ
-64 FDDTLPYTK
+64 FDDTLPYAK

-87 ELEDAKSWVDALQSE
+87 ELKDAESWVNALQTE
-102 INKVNSELAEY
+102 FNKVNSELTEY
-113 KDQYEEAKKQ
+113 QDQYEEAKKQ
-123 DPHSDLTKN
+123 DPHSALTTN
-132 LKQIIKNCKE
+132 LKQIVKNYKE
-142 DLNDLNTDYSKY
+142 QLNDLNAEFSKY

-160 HPKLIKAYTKFLND
+160 HPKLIKAYTNFYND
-174 LIKYG
+174 LTKYG
-179 GKKTITRIEEF
+179 EKKAITKVDEF
-190 GSTEEAEQVDL
+190 GNVEEAEQVDL
-201 DNLDINQAPGMA
+201 DNLDINQAPGME
-213 ISGAITEAVTQ
+213 ISGAITDAVTQ

-247 NQETLGI
+247 NQETLGM
-254 AKSILNLMDSALF
+254 AQSILNLMDSTLF

-278 NIQMLPSAKV
+278 NIQMLPSAKI

-299 IYIAIYNDLENEYYE
+299 MYIAIYNDLENEYYE

-321 NLPSMQEVLKDAL
+321 NLPSMQEVLKDAQE
-334 NLLMNTI
+334 LLMNTI
-341 WIMINE
+341 WVMINE
-347 QCIKYTGHTLPELY
+347 QCIKYTGYTLPELY

-378 KEKKRRK
+378 KEQKRRK
-385 KEKKEQEKREKEKE
+385 KEQEEQE
-399 KETGIQHSSGNTVST
+399 KETGIQHSSGGTVSS
-414 KINVDIDPDIIKQS
+414 KINVDVDPDIIKQS
-428 LMDELARASDLI
+428 LMDELSRASDLI

-461 QFNNVDLDVLSEGID
+461 QFNNVDLDVLSDGID
-476 SFEDFMNMLI
+476 SFEDFMDMLV
-486 EMGIDSDGA
+486 EMGLDSDGA

-519 QIKEQAISSGLNI
+519 QIEAQAISSGLHI
-532 ASDIVSNTKISK
+532 AADVVSNTTVST
-544 EIKTEHLYDFT
+544 EIKAEHLYDFT

-622 LEFTFKIHFELEGF
+622 LEFTFKIHFELDGF
-636 NKTLSEQINAID
+636 NKTLNEQINAID
-648 EANRIAQDA
+648 EANRIAQET
-657 AKKKEADEAISK
+657 AKKKEAEEAISK

-733 LLGMVKVIAAIN
+733 LLGMIKVIAAIN

-778 TNVEINIGIPDTRK
+778 TNVEINISIPDTRK

-799 AKSNYEII
+799 TKSNYEII
-807 KQDLPTILYIDQ
+807 KQNLPTILYIDQ
-819 DAITEQRNVMKKDLD
+819 DAITEQRNAMKKDLD
-834 KAGNYFNDASLFVQY
+834 KAGNYFDDASLFVQY

>member
-11 NSPFNSYDFFSNKK
+11 NSPSNSYDFLSNKK
-25 IAAGTVET
+25 MSAGTIET

-59 VGMVQ
+59 VGIVQ
-64 FDDTLPYTK
+64 FDDTLPYSK
-73 KVETAQLRIEYYKT
+73 KVETAKLRIEYYKT
-87 ELEDAKSWVDALQSE
+87 ELKDAESWVNALQTE
-102 INKVNSELAEY
+102 INKVNSELTEY
-113 KDQYEEAKKQ
+113 QDQYEEAKKQ
-123 DPHSDLTKN
+123 DPHSALTTN
-132 LKQIIKNCKE
+132 LKQIVKNYKE
-142 DLNDLNTDYSKY
+142 QLNDLNTEFSKY

-160 HPKLIKAYTKFLND
+160 HPKLIKAYTNFYND
-174 LIKYG
+174 LTKYG
-179 GKKTITRIEEF
+179 EKKAITRVDEF
-190 GSTEEAEQVDL
+190 GNVEEAEKVDL
-201 DNLDINQAPGMA
+201 DNLDINQAPGME
-213 ISGAITEAVTQ
+213 ISGAITDAVTQ

-247 NQETLGI
+247 NQETLGM
-254 AKSILNLMDSALF
+254 AQSILNLMDSTLF

-278 NIQMLPSAKV
+278 NIQMLPSAKI

-299 IYIAIYNDLENEYYE
+299 MYIAIYNDLENEYYE

-321 NLPSMQEVLKDAL
+321 NLPSSQEVLKDAQE
-334 NLLMNTI
+334 LLMNTI
-341 WIMINE
+341 WVMINE
-347 QCIKYTGHTLPELY
+347 QCIKYTGYTLPELY

-385 KEKKEQEKREKEKE
+385 KEQEEQE
-399 KETGIQHSSGNTVST
+399 KETGIQHSSGGTVSS
-414 KINVDIDPDIIKQS
+414 KINVDVDPDIIKQS
-428 LMDELARASDLI
+428 LMDELSRASDLI

-461 QFNNVDLDVLSEGID
+461 QFNNVDLDVLTDGID
-476 SFEDFMNMLI
+476 SFEDFMDMLV
-486 EMGIDSDGA
+486 EMGLDSDGA

-519 QIKEQAISSGLNI
+519 QIEAQAISSGLHI
-532 ASDIVSNTKISK
+532 AADVVSNTTVSTERKV
-544 EIKTEHLYDFT
+544 EHLYDFT

-622 LEFTFKIHFELEGF
+622 LEFTFKIHFELDGF
-636 NKTLSEQINAID
+636 NKTLNEQINAID
-648 EANRIAQDA
+648 EANRIAQET
-657 AKKKEADEAISK
+657 AKKKEAEEAISK

-733 LLGMVKVIAAIN
+733 LLGMIRVIAAIN
-745 KLFKKAHKSKT
+745 KLFKKANKSKT

-778 TNVEINIGIPDTRK
+778 TNVEINIGISDTRK

-819 DAITEQRNVMKKDLD
+819 DAITEQRNAMKKDLD
-834 KAGNYFNDASLFVQY
+834 KAGNYFDDASLFVQY
-849 PDSKYQD
+849 PDPKYQD

>member
-11 NSPFNSYDFFSNKK
+11 NSPGNSYDFFSNKK
-25 IAAGTVET
+25 MSAGTVET

-59 VGMVQ
+59 VGIVQ
-64 FDDTLPYTK
+64 FDDTLPYSK
-73 KVETAQLRIEYYKT
+73 KVETSKLRIEYYKT
-87 ELEDAKSWVDALQSE
+87 ELKDAESWVNALQTE
-102 INKVNSELAEY
+102 INKVNSELTEY
-113 KDQYEEAKKQ
+113 QDQYEEAKKQ
-123 DPHSDLTKN
+123 DPHSALTTN
-132 LKQIIKNCKE
+132 LKQIVKNYKE
-142 DLNDLNTDYSKY
+142 QLNDLNTEFSKY

-160 HPKLIKAYTKFLND
+160 HPKLIKAYTNFYND
-174 LIKYG
+174 LTKYG
-179 GKKTITRIEEF
+179 EKKAITRVDEF
-190 GSTEEAEQVDL
+190 GNVEEAEKVDL
-201 DNLDINQAPGMA
+201 DNLDINQAPGME
-213 ISGAITEAVTQ
+213 ISGAITDAVTQ

-247 NQETLGI
+247 NQETLGM
-254 AKSILNLMDSALF
+254 AQSILNLMDSTLF

-278 NIQMLPSAKV
+278 NIQMLPSAKI

-299 IYIAIYNDLENEYYE
+299 MYIAIYNDLENEYYE

-321 NLPSMQEVLKDAL
+321 NLPSIQEVLKDAQE
-334 NLLMNTI
+334 LLMNTI
-341 WIMINE
+341 WVMINE
-347 QCIKYTGHTLPELY
+347 QCIKYTGYTLPELY

-378 KEKKRRK
+378 KEQKRRK
-385 KEKKEQEKREKEKE
+385 KEQEEQE
-399 KETGIQHSSGNTVST
+399 KETGIQHSSGGTVSS
-414 KINVDIDPDIIKQS
+414 KINVDVDPDIIKQS
-428 LMDELARASDLI
+428 LMDELSRASDLI

-461 QFNNVDLDVLSEGID
+461 QFNNVDLDVLTDGID
-476 SFEDFMNMLI
+476 SFEDFMDMLV
-486 EMGIDSDGA
+486 EMGLDSDGA

-519 QIKEQAISSGLNI
+519 QIEAQAISSGLHI
-532 ASDIVSNTKISK
+532 AADIVSNTTVSTERKA
-544 EIKTEHLYDFT
+544 EHLYDFT

-636 NKTLSEQINAID
+636 NKTLNEQINAID
-648 EANRIAQDA
+648 EANRIAQET
-657 AKKKEADEAISK
+657 AKKKEAEEAISK

-733 LLGMVKVIAAIN
+733 LLGMIKVIAAIN

-819 DAITEQRNVMKKDLD
+819 DAITEQRNAMKKDLD
-834 KAGNYFNDASLFVQY
+834 KAGNYFDDASLFVQY
-849 PDSKYQD
+849 PDPKYQD

>member
-11 NSPFNSYDFFSNKK
+11 NSPGNSYDFFSNKK
-25 IAAGTVET
+25 MSAGTVET

-59 VGMVQ
+59 VGIVQ
-64 FDDTLPYTK
+64 FDDTLPYSK

-87 ELEDAKSWVDALQSE
+87 ELKDAESWVNALQTE
-102 INKVNSELAEY
+102 INKVNSKLTEY
-113 KDQYEEAKKQ
+113 QDQYEEAKKQ
-123 DPHSDLTKN
+123 DPHSALTTN
-132 LKQIIKNCKE
+132 LKQIVKNYKE
-142 DLNDLNTDYSKY
+142 QLNDLNTEFSKY

-160 HPKLIKAYTKFLND
+160 HPKLIKAYTNFYND
-174 LIKYG
+174 LTKYG
-179 GKKTITRIEEF
+179 EKKAITRVDEF
-190 GSTEEAEQVDL
+190 GNVEEAEKVDL
-201 DNLDINQAPGMA
+201 DNLDINQAPGME
-213 ISGAITEAVTQ
+213 ISGAITDAVTQ

-247 NQETLGI
+247 NQETLGM
-254 AKSILNLMDSALF
+254 AQSILNLMDSTLF

-278 NIQMLPSAKV
+278 NIQMLPSAKI

-299 IYIAIYNDLENEYYE
+299 MYIAIYNDLENEYYE

-321 NLPSMQEVLKDAL
+321 NLPSIQEVLKDAQE
-334 NLLMNTI
+334 LLMNTI
-341 WIMINE
+341 WVMINE
-347 QCIKYTGHTLPELY
+347 QCIKYTGYTLPELY

-378 KEKKRRK
+378 KEQKRRK
-385 KEKKEQEKREKEKE
+385 KEQEEQE
-399 KETGIQHSSGNTVST
+399 KETGIQHSSGGTVST
-414 KINVDIDPDIIKQS
+414 KINVDVDPDIIKQS
-428 LMDELARASDLI
+428 LMDELSRASDLI

-461 QFNNVDLDVLSEGID
+461 QFNNVDLDVLTDGID
-476 SFEDFMNMLI
+476 SFEDFMDMLV
-486 EMGIDSDGA
+486 EMGLDSDGA

-519 QIKEQAISSGLNI
+519 QIEAQAISSGLHI
-532 ASDIVSNTKISK
+532 AADVVSNTAVST
-544 EIKTEHLYDFT
+544 EIKAEHLYDFT

-622 LEFTFKIHFELEGF
+622 LEFTFKIHFELDGF
-636 NKTLSEQINAID
+636 NKTLNEQINAID
-648 EANRIAQDA
+648 EANRIAQET
-657 AKKKEADEAISK
+657 AKKKEAEEAISK

-733 LLGMVKVIAAIN
+733 LLGMIKVIAAIN

-778 TNVEINIGIPDTRK
+778 TNIEINIGIPDTRK

-819 DAITEQRNVMKKDLD
+819 DAITEQRNAMKKDLD
-834 KAGNYFNDASLFVQY
+834 KAGNYFDDASLFVQY

>member
-11 NSPFNSYDFFSNKK
+11 NSPGNSYDFFSNKK
-25 IAAGTVET
+25 MSAGTVET

-59 VGMVQ
+59 VGIVQ
-64 FDDTLPYTK
+64 FDDTLPYSK

-87 ELEDAKSWVDALQSE
+87 ELKDAESWVNALQTE
-102 INKVNSELAEY
+102 INKVNSELTEY
-113 KDQYEEAKKQ
+113 QDQYEEAKKQ
-123 DPHSDLTKN
+123 DPHSALTTN
-132 LKQIIKNCKE
+132 LKQIVKNYKE
-142 DLNDLNTDYSKY
+142 QLNDLNTEFSKY

-160 HPKLIKAYTKFLND
+160 HPKLIKAYTNFYND
-174 LIKYG
+174 LTKYG
-179 GKKTITRIEEF
+179 EKKAITRVDEF
-190 GSTEEAEQVDL
+190 GNVEEAEKVDL
-201 DNLDINQAPGMA
+201 DNLDINQAPGME
-213 ISGAITEAVTQ
+213 ISGAITDAVTQ

-247 NQETLGI
+247 NQETLGM
-254 AKSILNLMDSALF
+254 AQSILNLMDSTLF

-278 NIQMLPSAKV
+278 NIQMLPSAKI

-299 IYIAIYNDLENEYYE
+299 MYIAIYNDLENEYYE

-321 NLPSMQEVLKDAL
+321 NLPSIQEVLKDAQE
-334 NLLMNTI
+334 LLMNTI
-341 WIMINE
+341 WVMINE
-347 QCIKYTGHTLPELY
+347 QCIKYTGYTLPELY

-378 KEKKRRK
+378 KEQKRRK
-385 KEKKEQEKREKEKE
+385 KEQEEQE
-399 KETGIQHSSGNTVST
+399 KETGIQHSSGGTVST
-414 KINVDIDPDIIKQS
+414 KINVDVDPDIIKQS
-428 LMDELARASDLI
+428 LMDELSRASDLI

-461 QFNNVDLDVLSEGID
+461 QFNNVDLDVLTDGID
-476 SFEDFMNMLI
+476 SFEDFMDMLV
-486 EMGIDSDGA
+486 EMGLDSDGA

-519 QIKEQAISSGLNI
+519 QIEAQAISSGLHI
-532 ASDIVSNTKISK
+532 AADVVSNTTVST

-622 LEFTFKIHFELEGF
+622 LEFTFKIHFELDGF
-636 NKTLSEQINAID
+636 NKTLNEQINAID
-648 EANRIAQDA
+648 EANRIAQET
-657 AKKKEADEAISK
+657 AKKKEAEEAISK

-733 LLGMVKVIAAIN
+733 LLGMIKVIAAIN

-819 DAITEQRNVMKKDLD
+819 DAITEQRNAMKKDLD
-834 KAGNYFNDASLFVQY
+834 KAGNYFDDASLFVQY

>member
-11 NSPFNSYDFFSNKK
+11 NSPGNSYDFFSNKK
-25 IAAGTVET
+25 MSAGTVET

-59 VGMVQ
+59 VGIVQ
-64 FDDTLPYTK
+64 FDDTLPYAK
-73 KVETAQLRIEYYKT
+73 KVETAKLRIEYYKT
-87 ELEDAKSWVDALQSE
+87 ELKDAESWVNALQTE
-102 INKVNSELAEY
+102 INKVNSELTEY
-113 KDQYEEAKKQ
+113 QDQYEEAKKQ
-123 DPHSDLTKN
+123 DPHSALTTN
-132 LKQIIKNCKE
+132 LKQIVKNYKE
-142 DLNDLNTDYSKY
+142 QLNDLNTEFSKY

-160 HPKLIKAYTKFLND
+160 HPKLIKAYTNFYND
-174 LIKYG
+174 LTKYG
-179 GKKTITRIEEF
+179 EKKAITKVDEF
-190 GSTEEAEQVDL
+190 GNVEEAEQVDL

-213 ISGAITEAVTQ
+213 ISGAITDAVTQ

-247 NQETLGI
+247 NQETLGM
-254 AKSILNLMDSALF
+254 AQSILNLMDSTLF

-299 IYIAIYNDLENEYYE
+299 MYIAIYNDLENEYYE

-321 NLPSMQEVLKDAL
+321 NLPSMQEVLKDAQE
-334 NLLMNTI
+334 LLMNTI
-341 WIMINE
+341 WVMINE
-347 QCIKYTGHTLPELY
+347 QCIKYTGYTLPELY

-378 KEKKRRK
+378 KEQKRRK
-385 KEKKEQEKREKEKE
+385 KEQEEQE
-399 KETGIQHSSGNTVST
+399 KETGIQHSSGGTVSS
-414 KINVDIDPDIIKQS
+414 KINVDVDPDIIKQS
-428 LMDELARASDLI
+428 LMDELSRTSDLI

-461 QFNNVDLDVLSEGID
+461 QFNNVDLDVLSDGID
-476 SFEDFMNMLI
+476 SFEDFMDMLV
-486 EMGIDSDGA
+486 EMGLDSDGA

-519 QIKEQAISSGLNI
+519 QIEAQAISSGLHIATDI
-532 ASDIVSNTKISK
+532 ASNTTISA
-544 EIKTEHLYDFT
+544 EIKAEHLYDFT

-636 NKTLSEQINAID
+636 NKTLSEQKNAID
-648 EANRIAQDA
+648 EANRIAQET
-657 AKKKEADEAISK
+657 AKKKEAEEAISK

-720 INKAKVEANASGN
+720 INKAKVEANSSGN

-745 KLFKKAHKSKT
+745 KLFKKANKSKT

-819 DAITEQRNVMKKDLD
+819 DAITEQRNAMKKDLD
-834 KAGNYFNDASLFVQY
+834 KAGNYFDDASLFVQY

>member
-25 IAAGTVET
+25 MAAGTVET

-59 VGMVQ
+59 VGIVQ

-73 KVETAQLRIEYYKT
+73 KVETVQLRIEYYKT
-87 ELEDAKSWVDALQSE
+87 ELENAKSWVDALQSE
-102 INKVNSELAEY
+102 INKVNSELTEY

-123 DPHSDLTKN
+123 DPHSALTAN
-132 LKQIIKNCKE
+132 LKQIVKNYKE
-142 DLNDLNTDYSKY
+142 QLNDLNTEFSKY

-160 HPKLIKAYTKFLND
+160 HPKLIKAYTNFYND
-174 LIKYG
+174 LTKYG
-179 GKKTITRIEEF
+179 EKKAITRVDEF
-190 GSTEEAEQVDL
+190 GNVEEAEKVDL

-213 ISGAITEAVTQ
+213 ISGAITDAVTQ

-247 NQETLGI
+247 NQETLGM
-254 AKSILNLMDSALF
+254 AQSILNLMDSALF

-278 NIQMLPSAKV
+278 NIQMLPSAKI

-299 IYIAIYNDLENEYYE
+299 MYIAIYNDLENEYYE

-321 NLPSMQEVLKDAL
+321 NLPSMQEVLKDAQE
-334 NLLMNTI
+334 LLMNTI
-341 WIMINE
+341 WVMINE
-347 QCIKYTGHTLPELY
+347 QCIKYTGYTLPELY

-378 KEKKRRK
+378 KEQKRRK
-385 KEKKEQEKREKEKE
+385 KEQEEQE
-399 KETGIQHSSGNTVST
+399 KETGIQHSSGSTVSS
-414 KINVDIDPDIIKQS
+414 KINVDVDPDIIKQS
-428 LMDELARASDLI
+428 LMDELLRASDLI

-519 QIKEQAISSGLNI
+519 QIKEQAISSGLHI
-532 ASDIVSNTKISK
+532 AADVVSNTTVST
-544 EIKTEHLYDFT
+544 EIKEEHLYDFT

-596 DSSSVLSI
+596 DASSVLSI

-622 LEFTFKIHFELEGF
+622 LEFTFKIHFELDGF
-636 NKTLSEQINAID
+636 NKTLNEQINAID
-648 EANRIAQDA
+648 EANRIAQET
-657 AKKKEADEAISK
+657 AKKKQVEEAISK

-745 KLFKKAHKSKT
+745 KLFKKTHKSKT

-819 DAITEQRNVMKKDLD
+819 DAITEQRNAMKKDLD

>member
-11 NSPFNSYDFFSNKK
+11 NSPGSSYDFFSNKK
-25 IAAGTVET
+25 MSAGTVET
-33 EDMKKGQHKTTVE
+33 ADMKQGQHKTTVE

-59 VGMVQ
+59 VGIVQ
-64 FDDTLPYTK
+64 FDDTLPYVK

-87 ELEDAKSWVDALQSE
+87 ELKDAESWVKALQTE
-102 INKVNSELAEY
+102 INKVNSELTEY
-113 KDQYEEAKKQ
+113 QEQYEEAKKQ
-123 DPHSDLTKN
+123 DSHSALTNN
-132 LKQIIKNCKE
+132 LKQIVKNYRE
-142 DLNDLNTDYSKY
+142 QLNDLNTEFSKY

-160 HPKLIKAYTKFLND
+160 HPKLIKAYTNFFND
-174 LIKYG
+174 LTKYG
-179 GKKTITRIEEF
+179 EKKVITRVDEF
-190 GSTEEAEQVDL
+190 GNVEEAEQVDL

-213 ISGAITEAVTQ
+213 ISGAITDAVTQ

-239 NLMNNLGI
+239 NLMSSLGI
-247 NQETLGI
+247 NQETLGM
-254 AKSILNLMDSALF
+254 AQSILNLMDSTLF

-278 NIQMLPSAKV
+278 NIQMVPSAKI
-288 AIGSIC
+288 AMGSIC

-299 IYIAIYNDLENEYYE
+299 MYQAIYTDLENQYYE

-321 NLPSMQEVLKDAL
+321 NLPSMQEALKDAQV
-334 NLLMNTI
+334 LLMNTI
-341 WIMINE
+341 WVMINE
-347 QCIKYTGHTLPELY
+347 QCIKYTGYTLPELY

-378 KEKKRRK
+378 KEQKRRK
-385 KEKKEQEKREKEKE
+385 KEQEEQE
-399 KETGIQHSSGNTVST
+399 KETGIQHSSGGTISS
-414 KINVDIDPDIIKQS
+414 KINVDVDPDIIKQS

-451 SIDEIKMLIS
+451 SIDEIKMLID
-461 QFNNVDLDVLSEGID
+461 QFNNVDLDVLSDGID
-476 SFEDFMNMLI
+476 SFEDFMDMLV
-486 EMGIDSDGA
+486 EMGLDSDGA

-519 QIKEQAISSGLNI
+519 QIEAQAISSGLRI
-532 ASDIVSNTKISK
+532 ASDIASNTTIST
-544 EIKTEHLYDFT
+544 EIKAEHLYDFT

-596 DSSSVLSI
+596 DASSVLSI

-622 LEFTFKIHFELEGF
+622 LEFTFKIHFELDGF
-636 NKTLSEQINAID
+636 NKTLQEQKDAID
-648 EANRIAQDA
+648 EANRIAQET
-657 AKKKEADEAISK
+657 AKKKEAEEAISK

-677 EYTGDPTKATK
+677 EYTGDPTKATQ

-733 LLGMVKVIAAIN
+733 LLGMIKVIAAIN

-778 TNVEINIGIPDTRK
+778 TNIEINIGIPDTRK

-799 AKSNYEII
+799 TKSNYEII

-819 DAITEQRNVMKKDLD
+819 DAITVQRNAMKKDLD
-834 KAGNYFNDASLFVQY
+834 KAGNYFDDASLFVQY